1 MNRHVA
7 EHTNMKTRA
16 RRMRAGARSLSSK
29 ALSIVMSAILV
40 VGLSPLTKVST
51 ATAGEGGSSQLPS
64 GTYWYNGDVNF
75 TTIDSSNGFTSSA
88 WNAYRDTGKDGSGNA
103 LGIAGSFHLVAFNT
117 LNSSSHI
124 YGNILANHVYGL
136 QDFGIKPEFLKI
148 YGHSTLSYIQDY
160 QSTCPRFAEQ
170 SYSDQAIVFG
180 GNTST
185 FNLFAKTTN
194 NNQVINYANTK
205 TSGTEVQFPRTVA
218 QDVDTATAPFID
230 MNAVKAE
237 TTQLSS
243 SLAAHKTAGATF
255 DFKDQ
260 NRKTITYTQGKGC
273 AYLTLPL
280 SDLTSNGNPIYIKGL
295 PLDGSAA
302 LVINVDCG
310 GADAPI
316 PDQVWLDAGNG
327 QNAGLGEND
336 ADTGYVL
343 WNFTNAKSVTATGVV
358 SSILAP
364 GATINLKGNSCGTFI
379 GETINVSGETHT
391 RPFHGKFDNDSKPA
405 TTSVSVNKTWLDS
418 KGNAETSVS
427 HNGVQV
433 QLYANN
439 EASGDPVELSVDNSW
454 SHKWDNLPVKDE
466 SGNVIE
472 YKVKELTQVAGYDS
486 TVTGSAAGGFTI
498 VNKHKPEVEISVAK
512 VWDDNDNIDQVRPD
526 SVTARVMRSIEGG
539 APEQVGGL
547 ITLNAANQWQ
557 ARVSGL
563 PTADANG
570 NQYTYTVVEDA
581 VSGYKGTVEGSSSTD
596 ANGNVSYAF
605 TLKNSHAP
613 SVVNLSVAKNWV
625 DGDNQDGAR
634 PEQVSVDVLRSEGS
648 TTTKTIVATLKL
660 SAENNWTE
668 TLDKQPVY
676 GKSGKYAYSISE
688 AKVDG
693 YTGSVETAVDES
705 GNYAFTLTN
714 THAVETT
721 QVGVTKVWDDAE
733 NADGLR
739 PDSVEV
745 ELLADGAATGKTVTL
760 NAENNWTF
768 TWDNLAKKA
777 GGKDIVYT
785 VREANVPEG
794 YASVVTGAV
803 AKENGTFSY
812 TLANKHAQAKASV
825 SVSKEWVDGNDQD
838 GLRPDSVQVQLY
850 RSVDGGEAVAMNGYK
865 ITLNADNSWKGSWT
879 DLPANEDGKQIA
891 YTVKEVDVPAG
902 YTCAISE
909 NAGESG
915 AFSYKLTNTH
925 EVGKT
930 SVKVA
935 KAWDDSNDQDGL
947 RPASVKVQLCADG
960 VAAGGPVEL
969 NAAGEWSYEWTGLDA
984 KKDGK
989 DVEYTVAEIDVP
1001 KGYTCEVSENAGE
1014 KGAFSYQLTNKHETE
1029 NTAVNVQKVWDDA
1042 DNADGLRPASV
1053 RVQLFADGK
1062 VAGQP
1067 VELSTANE
1075 WKHAWGDL
1083 PKLADGKAIKY
1094 TVAEVDVPEGYT
1106 SSVKGNAS
1114 FGFTITNSHTV
1125 KTTAIGVKK
1134 VWDDGNDQDGL
1145 RPAEVTAQL
1154 LANGEVVAE
1163 AKLSAQNAWAH
1174 QWTDL
1179 PTIANGKAIEYTV
1192 AETNIPEGHTSSVMG
1207 SAADGFTL
1215 VNAHTT
1221 ATTSVSAHKE
1231 WKDSAGN
1238 PQSGVHPAVTAQ
1250 LYRTV
1255 AGQTSVMAG
1264 YAATLDEA
1272 HGWAA
1277 SWDNLPAKD
1286 AGRDVE
1292 YSVQEAD
1299 VPAGYTSSVTKA
1311 ADGTYSFT
1319 LTNTAEKRTSV
1330 SVAKVWADGGNAD
1343 NMRPDSVTA
1352 QLYQVDAQGNQVAVP
1367 GKSVELSE
1375 ANNWAFT
1382 WDDLAVSDADGNE
1395 TSYTVQEANVPEG
1408 YTATVSGG
1416 MVDGAYS
1423 FTLTNTHELK
1433 TVDINVSKVWNDQD
1447 DVDNL
1452 RPASVTAQLCYVNA
1466 GGQTVPVEGAENKV
1480 LDESNG
1486 WAAGWTGLTANAD
1499 GKAVKYTVRE
1509 AEVPEGYTSA
1519 VSGIDNGDGTYSFT
1533 MVNTHEV
1540 EEAEFALSGYSV
1552 RSISAP
1558 APEADKVC
1566 YVDPKITKE
1575 MVGRALQSGEF
1586 TFQLIDDQTG
1596 AVIATASNGAYADE
1610 EVGSIDFDR
1619 AAVDQGTGVV
1629 GPDMQPCAIVKTSPG
1644 PYSFTVREVF
1654 AGDAGAGSA
1663 ASKDPTVEYST
1674 EVIKF
1679 FVNIG
1684 PDMKVTE
1691 QYYVKYAS
1699 AQDAANNVA
1708 GTKYDAMGDS
1718 TVHPTITN
1726 HVKPI
1731 QLGLTKVDAA
1741 DAGKTLPGAVYGL
1754 YRASDSGDVL
1764 VAKATSDK
1772 DGRMTFLT
1780 GAGSAE
1786 VISEGVDYWFAEIS
1800 APQGYALSDTPT
1812 QHFHIDRV
1820 GKGAESKYQLVYADG
1835 SKGKLYDAGTVIEFG
1850 DGAKPVTDT
1859 ALEMTVAKVNSA
1871 RTGLAGAKLGV
1882 RLADGTDPIKE
1893 WVSTGAGQVLTG
1905 LKANTPYVLYEAE
1918 APEGFAK
1925 AGDVTFMLD
1934 ERGAVQLIDGAWGE
1948 NILNSYASG
1957 SQLTLVDYTNKEIVE
1972 KKQVQREEGKTSG
1985 KTAGKLS
1992 QTGDQLP
1999 VAPLAVV
2006 AVIALA
2012 AAAIASI
2019 AAAKRRKR

>member
-1 MNRHVA
+1 MNRHAV

-16 RRMRAGARSLSSK
+16 RRMRAGVRSLSSK

-64 GTYWYNGDVNF
+64 GAYWYNGDVNF

-148 YGHSTLSYIQDY
+148 YGHSALSYIQDY

-218 QDVDTATAPFID
+218 QDLDTATAPFID
-230 MNAVKAE
+230 MSAVKAE
-237 TTQLSS
+237 TSQLSS
-243 SLAAHKTAGATF
+243 SLAAHKTAGTTF

-280 SDLTSNGNPIYIKGL
+280 SELTSNGNPIYIKGL

-310 GADAPI
+310 NADAPI

-379 GETINVSGETHT
+379 GENINVSGETHT

-439 EASGDPVELSVDNSW
+439 EASGNPVELSADNSW

-498 VNKHKPEVEISVAK
+498 VNKHKPEVEISIAK

-539 APEQVGGL
+539 TPEQVGDS
-547 ITLNAANQWQ
+547 ITLNAENRWQ
-557 ARVSGL
+557 ASVSGL
-563 PTADANG
+563 PTTDANG
-570 NQYTYTVVEDA
+570 NQYMYTVVEDA

-596 ANGNVSYAF
+596 SNGNVSYMY

-613 SVVNLSVAKNWV
+613 SVVNLSVTKVWDDA
-625 DGDNQDGAR
+625 GNQDGVR
-634 PEQVSVDVLRSEGS
+634 PEQVSVDVLRSEGGS
-648 TTTKTIVATLKL
+648 TTKTIVATLEL
-660 SAENNWTE
+660 SAEKNWTA
-668 TLDKQPVY
+668 TLEKQPVY
-676 GKSGKYAYSISE
+676 GKSGKYTYSISE

-693 YTGSVETAVDES
+693 YTGSVETAVDKS
-705 GNYAFTLTN
+705 GNYAFKLTN
-714 THAVETT
+714 AHAVETT
-721 QVGVTKVWDDAE
+721 QVGVTKVWDDAG

-745 ELLADGAATGKTVTL
+745 ELLADGVATGKTVTL

-794 YASVVTGAV
+794 YTSVVTGGL

-812 TLANKHAQAKASV
+812 TIANKHAQAKTSV

-850 RSVDGGEAVAMNGYK
+850 RSVDGGVAVAMNGYK

-879 DLPANEDGKQIA
+879 DLPANEDGKQIT
-891 YTVKEVDVPAG
+891 YTVKEADVPAG

-947 RPASVKVQLCADG
+947 RPASVKVQLYADG

-969 NAAGEWSYEWTGLDA
+969 NAADEWSYEWTGLDA

-1001 KGYTCEVSENAGE
+1001 KGYTCEASENAGE

-1029 NTAVNVQKVWDDA
+1029 NTAVNVKKVWDDS

-1053 RVQLFADGK
+1053 KVHLLADG
-1062 VAGQP
+1062 VAAGEP
-1067 VELSTANE
+1067 VELSAANE

-1083 PKLADGKAIKY
+1083 PKLANGKAVEY
-1094 TVAEVDVPEGYT
+1094 TVAEVDVPEGYA
-1106 SSVKGNAS
+1106 SVVTGNAS
-1114 FGFTITNSHTV
+1114 FGFTITNTHTV

-1134 VWDDGNDQDGL
+1134 AWNDGNDQDGL

-1154 LANGEVVAE
+1154 LANGQVVAE

-1179 PTIANGKAIEYTV
+1179 PTIADGKAIEYTV
-1192 AETNIPEGHTSSVMG
+1192 AEADVPEGYTSSVMG
-1207 SAADGFTL
+1207 NAADGFTL

-1221 ATTSVSAHKE
+1221 AATSVSVHKE

-1238 PQSGVHPAVTAQ
+1238 QQSGVHPAVTAQ

-1255 AGQTSVMAG
+1255 AGQTSAMAG
-1264 YAATLDEA
+1264 YTATLDEA

-1277 SWDNLPAKD
+1277 SWGNLPVKD
-1286 AGRDVE
+1286 ASRDVE

-1330 SVAKVWADGGNAD
+1330 SVAKVWADGGNTD

-1352 QLYQVDAQGNQVAVP
+1352 QLYLVDAQGNQVAVP

-1395 TSYTVQEANVPEG
+1395 ISYTVQEANVPEG

-1447 DVDNL
+1447 DVDGL
-1452 RPASVTAQLCYVNA
+1452 RSASVTAQLCYVNA
-1466 GGQTVPVEGAENKV
+1466 DGQTVPVEGAEDKV

-1499 GKAVKYTVRE
+1499 GKAVKYTARE

-1533 MVNTHEV
+1533 MVNTHEI

-1619 AAVDQGTGVV
+1619 AAVDEGTGVV

-1684 PDMKVTE
+1684 PDMKVTK

-1699 AQDAANNVA
+1699 AQDAANGAA
-1708 GTKYDAMGDS
+1708 GTSKE
-1718 TVHPTITN
+1718 HPTITN

-1800 APQGYALSDTPT
+1800 APQGYVLSDTPT

-1850 DGAKPVTDT
+1850 DGAKLVTDT

-1972 KKQVQREEGKTSG
+1972 KKQVQREEGKT
-1985 KTAGKLS
+1985 AGKLS
-1992 QTGDQLP
+1992 QTGDQMP
-1999 VAPLAVV
+1999 MAPLAVV

>member
-1 MNRHVA
+1 MNRHAV
-7 EHTNMKTRA
+7 EHTNRKTRA

-29 ALSIVMSAILV
+29 VLSIVMSAILV

-51 ATAGEGGSSQLPS
+51 ATAGEGGSGQLPS

-243 SLAAHKTAGATF
+243 SLAAHETAGATY
-255 DFKDQ
+255 DFTTDQ

-280 SDLTSNGNPIYIKGL
+280 SELTSNGNPIYIKGL

-316 PDQVWLDAGNG
+316 PDQVWLDTGNG

-343 WNFTNAKSVTATGVV
+343 WNFTNAGSVTATGMV

-379 GETINVSGETHT
+379 GENINVSGETHT
-391 RPFHGKFDNDSKPA
+391 RPFHGKFDDGKPA

-418 KGNAETSVS
+418 KGNAETSIS
-427 HNGVQV
+427 HNGVQA
-433 QLYANN
+433 QLYANGK
-439 EASGDPVELSVDNSW
+439 ASGDPVTLGADNSW
-454 SHKWDNLPVKDE
+454 SHQWTDLPVNDE
-466 SGNVIE
+466 SGEAIE
-472 YKVKELTQVAGYDS
+472 YTVKELTQVAGYDS
-486 TVTGSAAGGFTI
+486 TVTGSAAAGFTI
-498 VNKHKPEVEISVAK
+498 VNKHKPEVEICIAK

-526 SVTARVMRSIEGG
+526 SVTARVVRSIEGG
-539 APEQVGGL
+539 TPEQVGDS

-557 ARVSGL
+557 ASVKGL
-563 PTADANG
+563 PTTDANG
-570 NQYTYTVVEDA
+570 NQYMYTVVEDA
-581 VSGYKGTVEGSSSTD
+581 VSGYKGTVEGSSNTD

-613 SVVNLSVAKNWV
+613 SVVNLSVTKVWDDA
-625 DGDNQDGAR
+625 GNQDGVR
-634 PEQVSVDVLRSEGS
+634 PEQVSVDVLRSEGGS
-648 TTTKTIVATLKL
+648 TTKTIVATLKL
-660 SAENNWTE
+660 SAENNWTA
-668 TLDKQPVY
+668 TLEKQPVY
-676 GKSGKYAYSISE
+676 GKSGKYTYSISE

-693 YTGSVETAVDES
+693 YTGSVETAVDKS
-705 GNYAFTLTN
+705 GNYAFKLTN

-721 QVGVTKVWDDAE
+721 QVGVTKVWDDAD

-739 PDSVEV
+739 PDSVKV

-760 NAENNWTF
+760 NAGNNWTH

-777 GGKDIVYT
+777 GGKDVAYT
-785 VREANVPEG
+785 VREAEVPEG
-794 YASVVTGAV
+794 YTSVMTG
-803 AKENGTFSY
+803 G
-812 TLANKHAQAKASV
+812 
-825 SVSKEWVDGNDQD
+825 
-838 GLRPDSVQVQLY
+838 
-850 RSVDGGEAVAMNGYK
+850 M
-865 ITLNADNSWKGSWT
+865 
-879 DLPANEDGKQIA
+879 
-891 YTVKEVDVPAG
+891 VK
-902 YTCAISE
+902 
-909 NAGESG
+909 NNG
-915 AFSYKLTNTH
+915 AFSYT
-925 EVGKT
+925 
-930 SVKVA
+930 
-935 KAWDDSNDQDGL
+935 
-947 RPASVKVQLCADG
+947 
-960 VAAGGPVEL
+960 
-969 NAAGEWSYEWTGLDA
+969 
-984 KKDGK
+984 
-989 DVEYTVAEIDVP
+989 
-1001 KGYTCEVSENAGE
+1001 
-1014 KGAFSYQLTNKHETE
+1014 LTNKHEIE
-1029 NTAVNVQKVWDDA
+1029 STALNVKKVWDDA

-1053 RVQLFADGK
+1053 KVQLLADGK
-1062 VAGQP
+1062 AAGQP
-1067 VELSTANE
+1067 VELSAANE

-1083 PKLADGKAIKY
+1083 PKLADGKTIKY
-1094 TVAEVDVPEGYT
+1094 TVAEVDVPEGYA
-1106 SSVKGNAS
+1106 SVVTGNAS
-1114 FGFTITNSHTV
+1114 FGFTITNTHAV
-1125 KTTAIGVKK
+1125 KTTAVGVKK
-1134 VWDDGNDQDGL
+1134 IWNDGNDQDGL

-1179 PTIANGKAIEYTV
+1179 PIFANGKAIEYTV
-1192 AETNIPEGHTSSVMG
+1192 AEADVPEGYTSSVMG

-1221 ATTSVSAHKE
+1221 ATTSVSVHKE

-1255 AGQTSVMAG
+1255 AGQASAMAG
-1264 YAATLDEA
+1264 YTATLDET

-1299 VPAGYTSSVTKA
+1299 VPAGYTSGVTKA

-1352 QLYQVDAQGNQVAVP
+1352 QLYLVDAQGNQVAVP

-1395 TSYTVQEANVPEG
+1395 VSYTVQEANVPEG
-1408 YTATVSGG
+1408 YTAAISGG
-1416 MVDGAYS
+1416 MVEGAYS

-1447 DVDNL
+1447 DVDGL

-1466 GGQTVPVEGAENKV
+1466 DGQTVPVEGAEDKV
-1480 LDESNG
+1480 LDESSG

-1519 VSGIDNGDGTYSFT
+1519 VSGIDNSDGTYSFT
-1533 MVNTHEV
+1533 MINTHEI

-1586 TFQLIDDQTG
+1586 TFQLIDKATG
-1596 AVIATASNGAYADE
+1596 AVVSQAANDALGM
-1610 EVGSIDFDR
+1610 IDFD
-1619 AAVDQGTGVV
+1619 AANNQAAPGMEPSCLRFTNTGT
-1629 GPDMQPCAIVKTSPG
+1629 
-1644 PYSFTVREVF
+1644 FTYMVQELP
-1654 AGDAGAGSA
+1654 GSA
-1663 ASKDPTVEYST
+1663 DPTVEYST
-1674 EVIKF
+1674 ERIE
-1679 FVNIG
+1679 FVVTVDEVDG
-1684 PDMKVTE
+1684 ALKATDMH
-1691 QYYVKYAS
+1691 YVRYK
-1699 AQDAANNVA
+1699 DKDDTV
-1708 GTKYDAMGDS
+1708 GTSIDAMGDS
-1718 TVHPTITN
+1718 VVHPTITN

-1741 DAGKTLPGAVYGL
+1741 DAGKALPGAVYGL

-1772 DGRMTFLT
+1772 GGRMTFLT

-1918 APEGFAK
+1918 VPEGFAK

-1972 KKQVQREEGKTSG
+1972 KKQVQREEGKTAG

-1992 QTGDQLP
+1992 QTGDQMP
-1999 VAPLAVV
+1999 MAPLAVV
-2006 AVIALA
+2006 AVLALA
-2012 AAAIASI
+2012 AAAIAGI

>member
-1 MNRHVA
+1 MNRHAV
-7 EHTNMKTRA
+7 EHTNRKTRA

-29 ALSIVMSAILV
+29 VLSIVMSAILV

-51 ATAGEGGSSQLPS
+51 ATAGEGGSGQLPS

-243 SLAAHKTAGATF
+243 SLAAHETAGATY
-255 DFKDQ
+255 DFTTDQ

-280 SDLTSNGNPIYIKGL
+280 SELTSNGNPIYIKGL

-310 GADAPI
+310 NADAPI

-379 GETINVSGETHT
+379 GENINVSGETHT
-391 RPFHGKFDNDSKPA
+391 RPFHGKFDDGKPA

-418 KGNAETSVS
+418 KGNAETSIS
-427 HNGVQV
+427 HNGVQA
-433 QLYANN
+433 QLYANG
-439 EASGDPVELSVDNSW
+439 EASGDPVTLDAGNSW
-454 SHKWDNLPVKDE
+454 SHQWTDLPVNDE
-466 SGNVIE
+466 SGKAIE
-472 YKVKELTQVAGYDS
+472 YTVKELTQVAGYDS
-486 TVTGSAAGGFTI
+486 AVTGSAAGGFAI
-498 VNKHKPEVEISVAK
+498 VNQHKPEVEISIAK

-539 APEQVGGL
+539 ASEQVGGP

-563 PTADANG
+563 PTTDANG

-581 VSGYKGTVEGSSSTD
+581 VSGYKGTVEGSSSKD
-596 ANGNVSYAF
+596 ANGNVSYTY

-613 SVVNLSVAKNWV
+613 SVVNLSVSKVWDDA
-625 DGDNQDGAR
+625 GNQDGVR

-648 TTTKTIVATLKL
+648 TTTKTIVKTLKL

-668 TLDKQPVY
+668 TLEKQPVY
-676 GKSGKYAYSISE
+676 GKSGKYTYSISE

-693 YTGSVETAVDES
+693 YTGSVKTAVNES

-739 PDSVEV
+739 PDSVKV

-760 NAENNWTF
+760 NAGNNWTH

-777 GGKDIVYT
+777 GGKDVAYT
-785 VREANVPEG
+785 VREAEVPEG
-794 YASVVTGAV
+794 YTSVMTGGMV
-803 AKENGTFSY
+803 KNNGAFSY
-812 TLANKHAQAKASV
+812 TLTNKHAQAKTSV

-850 RSVDGGEAVAMNGYK
+850 RSVDGGVAVAMNGYK

-891 YTVKEVDVPAG
+891 YTVKEADVPEG

-947 RPASVKVQLCADG
+947 RPASVKVQLYADG
-960 VAAGGPVEL
+960 VAAGGLVEL
-969 NAAGEWSYEWTGLDA
+969 NAADEWSYEWTGLDA

-1029 NTAVNVQKVWDDA
+1029 NTAVNVQKVWDDV
-1042 DNADGLRPASV
+1042 DNADGLRPASM

-1083 PKLADGKAIKY
+1083 PKLANGKAVEY
-1094 TVAEVDVPEGYT
+1094 TVAEVDVPEGYA
-1106 SSVKGNAS
+1106 SVVTGNAS
-1114 FGFTITNSHTV
+1114 FGFTITNKHTV

-1192 AETNIPEGHTSSVMG
+1192 AETNIPEGYTSSVMG

-1255 AGQTSVMAG
+1255 AGQTSAMAG
-1264 YAATLDEA
+1264 YTATLDEA

-1319 LTNTAEKRTSV
+1319 LTNAAEKRTSV

-1343 NMRPDSVTA
+1343 SMRPDSVTA
-1352 QLYQVDAQGNQVAVP
+1352 QLYLVDAQGNQVAVP

-1382 WDDLAVSDADGNE
+1382 WDDLAVRDADGSE
-1395 TSYTVQEANVPEG
+1395 ISYTVQEANVPEG
-1408 YTATVSGG
+1408 YKATVSGG

-1447 DVDNL
+1447 DIDGL

-1466 GGQTVPVEGAENKV
+1466 DGQTVPVEGAENKV

-1684 PDMKVTE
+1684 SDMKVTE

-1708 GTKYDAMGDS
+1708 GTKYDTMGDS
-1718 TVHPTITN
+1718 VVHPAITN

-1764 VAKATSDK
+1764 VSKATSDK
-1772 DGRMTFLT
+1772 DGHMTFLT

-1800 APQGYALSDTPT
+1800 APQGYAFSDTPT
-1812 QHFHIDRV
+1812 QSFRINRV
-1820 GKGAESKYQLVYADG
+1820 GTGAESKYQLTYDDK
-1835 SKGKLYDAGTVIEFG
+1835 SKGKFYDAGTVIEFG

-1859 ALEMTVAKVNSA
+1859 ALEITVAKVNSA
-1871 RTGLAGAKLGV
+1871 CTGLAGAKLGV

-1893 WVSTGAGQVLTG
+1893 WASTGAGQVLTG

-1948 NILNSYASG
+1948 NVLNSYASG

-1972 KKQVQREEGKTSG
+1972 KKQVQREEG

>member
-1 MNRHVA
+1 MNRYAV
-7 EHTNMKTRA
+7 EHTNRKTRA

-29 ALSIVMSAILV
+29 VLSIVMSAILV

-51 ATAGEGGSSQLPS
+51 ATAGEGGSGQLPS

-103 LGIAGSFHLVAFNT
+103 LGIAGSFHLVAFDT

-243 SLAAHKTAGATF
+243 SLAAHETAGATY
-255 DFKDQ
+255 DFTTDQ

-280 SDLTSNGNPIYIKGL
+280 SELTSNGNPIYIKGL

-316 PDQVWLDAGNG
+316 PDQVWLDAGSG

-343 WNFTNAKSVTATGVV
+343 WNFTNAKSVTATGMV

-379 GETINVSGETHT
+379 GENINVSGETHT
-391 RPFHGKFDNDSKPA
+391 RPFHGKFDDGKPA

-418 KGNAETSVS
+418 KGNAETSIS
-427 HNGVQV
+427 HNGVQA
-433 QLYANN
+433 QLYANG
-439 EASGDPVELSVDNSW
+439 EASGDPVTLDAGNSW
-454 SHKWDNLPVKDE
+454 SHQWTDLPVNDE
-466 SGNVIE
+466 SGKAIE
-472 YKVKELTQVAGYDS
+472 YTVKELTQVAGYDS
-486 TVTGSAAGGFTI
+486 TVTGSAAAGFTI
-498 VNKHKPEVEISVAK
+498 VNKHKPEVEISIAK

-539 APEQVGGL
+539 TPEQVGDS
-547 ITLNAANQWQ
+547 ITLNAANRWQ
-557 ARVSGL
+557 ASVKGL
-563 PTADANG
+563 PTTDANG
-570 NQYTYTVVEDA
+570 NQYMYTVVEDA
-581 VSGYKGTVEGSSSTD
+581 VSGYKGTVEGSSNTD

-613 SVVNLSVAKNWV
+613 SVVNLSVTKVWDDA
-625 DGDNQDGAR
+625 GNQDGVR
-634 PEQVSVDVLRSEGS
+634 PEQVSVDVLRSEGGS
-648 TTTKTIVATLKL
+648 TTKTIVATLKL
-660 SAENNWTE
+660 SAENNWTA
-668 TLDKQPVY
+668 TLEKQPVY
-676 GKSGKYAYSISE
+676 GKSGKYTYSISE

-693 YTGSVETAVDES
+693 YTGSVETAVDKS
-705 GNYAFTLTN
+705 GDYAFKLTN

-721 QVGVTKVWDDAE
+721 QVGVTKVWDDAD

-739 PDSVEV
+739 PDSVKV
-745 ELLADGAATGKTVTL
+745 ELLADGAATGETVTL
-760 NAENNWTF
+760 NAGNNWTH

-777 GGKDIVYT
+777 GGKDVAYT
-785 VREANVPEG
+785 VREAEVPEG
-794 YASVVTGAV
+794 YTSVMTG
-803 AKENGTFSY
+803 G
-812 TLANKHAQAKASV
+812 
-825 SVSKEWVDGNDQD
+825 
-838 GLRPDSVQVQLY
+838 
-850 RSVDGGEAVAMNGYK
+850 M
-865 ITLNADNSWKGSWT
+865 
-879 DLPANEDGKQIA
+879 
-891 YTVKEVDVPAG
+891 VK
-902 YTCAISE
+902 
-909 NAGESG
+909 NNG
-915 AFSYKLTNTH
+915 AFSYT
-925 EVGKT
+925 
-930 SVKVA
+930 
-935 KAWDDSNDQDGL
+935 
-947 RPASVKVQLCADG
+947 
-960 VAAGGPVEL
+960 
-969 NAAGEWSYEWTGLDA
+969 
-984 KKDGK
+984 
-989 DVEYTVAEIDVP
+989 
-1001 KGYTCEVSENAGE
+1001 
-1014 KGAFSYQLTNKHETE
+1014 LTNKHEIE
-1029 NTAVNVQKVWDDA
+1029 STALNVKKVWDDA

-1053 RVQLFADGK
+1053 KVQLLADGK
-1062 VAGQP
+1062 AAGQP
-1067 VELSTANE
+1067 VELSAANE

-1083 PKLADGKAIKY
+1083 PKLADGKTIKY
-1094 TVAEVDVPEGYT
+1094 TVAEVDVPEGYA
-1106 SSVKGNAS
+1106 SVVTGNAS
-1114 FGFTITNSHTV
+1114 FGFTITNTHAV
-1125 KTTAIGVKK
+1125 KTTAVGVKK
-1134 VWDDGNDQDGL
+1134 IWNDGNDQDGL

-1179 PTIANGKAIEYTV
+1179 PIFANGKAIEYTV
-1192 AETNIPEGHTSSVMG
+1192 AEADVPEGYTSSVMG

-1221 ATTSVSAHKE
+1221 ATTSVSVHKE

-1255 AGQTSVMAG
+1255 AGQASAMAG
-1264 YAATLDEA
+1264 YTATLDET

-1299 VPAGYTSSVTKA
+1299 VPAGYTSGVTKA

-1352 QLYQVDAQGNQVAVP
+1352 QLYLVDAQGNQVAVP

-1395 TSYTVQEANVPEG
+1395 VSYTVQEANVPEG
-1408 YTATVSGG
+1408 YTAAVSGG
-1416 MVDGAYS
+1416 MVEGAYS

-1447 DVDNL
+1447 DVDGL

-1466 GGQTVPVEGAENKV
+1466 DGQTVPVEGAEDKV
-1480 LDESNG
+1480 LDESSG

-1533 MVNTHEV
+1533 MINTHEI

-1586 TFQLIDDQTG
+1586 TFQLIDKATG
-1596 AVIATASNGAYADE
+1596 AVVSQAASDALGM
-1610 EVGSIDFDR
+1610 IDFD
-1619 AAVDQGTGVV
+1619 AANNQAAPGMEPSCLRFTNTGT
-1629 GPDMQPCAIVKTSPG
+1629 
-1644 PYSFTVREVF
+1644 FTYMVQELP
-1654 AGDAGAGSA
+1654 GSA
-1663 ASKDPTVEYST
+1663 DPTVEYST
-1674 EVIKF
+1674 ERIE
-1679 FVNIG
+1679 FVVTVDEVDG
-1684 PDMKVTE
+1684 ALKATDMH
-1691 QYYVKYAS
+1691 YVRYK
-1699 AQDAANNVA
+1699 DKDDTV
-1708 GTKYDAMGDS
+1708 GTSIDAMGDS
-1718 TVHPTITN
+1718 VVHPTITN

-1741 DAGKTLPGAVYGL
+1741 DAGKALPGAVYGL

-1800 APQGYALSDTPT
+1800 APRGYALSDTPT

-1918 APEGFAK
+1918 VPEGFAK
-1925 AGDVTFMLD
+1925 AGDVTFILD
-1934 ERGAVQLIDGAWGE
+1934 ERGAVQFIDGAWGE

-1972 KKQVQREEGKTSG
+1972 KKQVQREEGKTAG

-1992 QTGDQLP
+1992 QTGDQMP
-1999 VAPLAVV
+1999 MAPLAVV
-2006 AVIALA
+2006 AVLALA
-2012 AAAIASI
+2012 AAAIAGI

>member
-1 MNRHVA
+1 MNRHAV
-7 EHTNMKTRA
+7 EHTNRKTRA

-29 ALSIVMSAILV
+29 MLSIVMSAILV

-51 ATAGEGGSSQLPS
+51 AIAGEGGSDQLPS

-103 LGIAGSFHLVAFNT
+103 LGIAGSFHLVAFDT

-243 SLAAHKTAGATF
+243 SLAAHETAGATY
-255 DFKDQ
+255 DFTTDQ

-280 SDLTSNGNPIYIKGL
+280 SELTSNGNPIYIKGL

-316 PDQVWLDAGNG
+316 PDQVWLDAGSG

-343 WNFTNAKSVTATGVV
+343 WNFTNAKSVTATGMV

-364 GATINLKGNSCGTFI
+364 SATINLKGNSCGTFI
-379 GETINVSGETHT
+379 GENVNVSGETHT
-391 RPFHGKFDNDSKPA
+391 RPFHGKFDDGKPA

-418 KGNAETSVS
+418 KGNAETSIS
-427 HNGVQV
+427 HNGVQA
-433 QLYANN
+433 QLYANGK
-439 EASGDPVELSVDNSW
+439 ASGDPVTLGADNSW
-454 SHKWDNLPVKDE
+454 SHQWTDLPVNDE
-466 SGNVIE
+466 SGEAIE
-472 YKVKELTQVAGYDS
+472 YTVKELTQVAGYDS
-486 TVTGSAAGGFTI
+486 TVTGSAAAGFTI
-498 VNKHKPEVEISVAK
+498 VNKHKPEVEISIAK

-539 APEQVGGL
+539 TPEQVGDS
-547 ITLNAANQWQ
+547 ITLNAANRWQ
-557 ARVSGL
+557 ASVKGL
-563 PTADANG
+563 PTTDANG
-570 NQYTYTVVEDA
+570 NQYMYTVVEDA
-581 VSGYKGTVEGSSSTD
+581 VSGYKGTVEGSSNTD

-613 SVVNLSVAKNWV
+613 SVVNLSVTKVWDDA
-625 DGDNQDGAR
+625 GNQDGVR
-634 PEQVSVDVLRSEGS
+634 PEQVSVDVLRSEGGS
-648 TTTKTIVATLKL
+648 TTKTIVATLKL
-660 SAENNWTE
+660 SAENNWTA
-668 TLDKQPVY
+668 TLEKQPVY
-676 GKSGKYAYSISE
+676 GKSGKYTYSISE

-693 YTGSVETAVDES
+693 YTGSVETAVDKS
-705 GNYAFTLTN
+705 GDYAFKLTN

-721 QVGVTKVWDDAE
+721 QVGVTKVWDDAD

-739 PDSVEV
+739 PDSVKV

-760 NAENNWTF
+760 NAGNNWTH

-777 GGKDIVYT
+777 GGKDVAYT
-785 VREANVPEG
+785 VREAEVPEG
-794 YASVVTGAV
+794 YTSVMTG
-803 AKENGTFSY
+803 G
-812 TLANKHAQAKASV
+812 
-825 SVSKEWVDGNDQD
+825 
-838 GLRPDSVQVQLY
+838 
-850 RSVDGGEAVAMNGYK
+850 M
-865 ITLNADNSWKGSWT
+865 
-879 DLPANEDGKQIA
+879 
-891 YTVKEVDVPAG
+891 VK
-902 YTCAISE
+902 
-909 NAGESG
+909 NNG
-915 AFSYKLTNTH
+915 AFSYT
-925 EVGKT
+925 
-930 SVKVA
+930 
-935 KAWDDSNDQDGL
+935 
-947 RPASVKVQLCADG
+947 
-960 VAAGGPVEL
+960 
-969 NAAGEWSYEWTGLDA
+969 
-984 KKDGK
+984 
-989 DVEYTVAEIDVP
+989 
-1001 KGYTCEVSENAGE
+1001 
-1014 KGAFSYQLTNKHETE
+1014 LTNKHEIE
-1029 NTAVNVQKVWDDA
+1029 STALNVKKVWDDA

-1053 RVQLFADGK
+1053 KVQLLADGK
-1062 VAGQP
+1062 AAGQP
-1067 VELSTANE
+1067 VELSAANE

-1083 PKLADGKAIKY
+1083 PKLADGKTIKY
-1094 TVAEVDVPEGYT
+1094 TVAEVDVPEGYA
-1106 SSVKGNAS
+1106 SVVTGNAS
-1114 FGFTITNSHTV
+1114 FGFTITNTHAV
-1125 KTTAIGVKK
+1125 KTTAVGVKK
-1134 VWDDGNDQDGL
+1134 IWNDGNDQDGL

-1179 PTIANGKAIEYTV
+1179 PIFANGKAIEYTV
-1192 AETNIPEGHTSSVMG
+1192 AEADVPEGYTSSVMG

-1221 ATTSVSAHKE
+1221 ATTSVSVHKE

-1255 AGQTSVMAG
+1255 AGQASAMAG
-1264 YAATLDEA
+1264 YTATLDET

-1299 VPAGYTSSVTKA
+1299 VPAGYTSGVTKA

-1352 QLYQVDAQGNQVAVP
+1352 QLYLVDAQGNQVAVP

-1395 TSYTVQEANVPEG
+1395 VSYTVQEANVPEG
-1408 YTATVSGG
+1408 YTAAVSGG
-1416 MVDGAYS
+1416 MVEGAYS

-1447 DVDNL
+1447 DVDGL

-1466 GGQTVPVEGAENKV
+1466 DGQTVPVEGAEDKV
-1480 LDESNG
+1480 LDESSG

-1533 MVNTHEV
+1533 MINTHEI

-1586 TFQLIDDQTG
+1586 TFQLIDKATG
-1596 AVIATASNGAYADE
+1596 AVVSQAANDALGM
-1610 EVGSIDFDR
+1610 IDFD
-1619 AAVDQGTGVV
+1619 AANNQAAPGMEPSCLRFTNTGT
-1629 GPDMQPCAIVKTSPG
+1629 
-1644 PYSFTVREVF
+1644 FTYMVQELP
-1654 AGDAGAGSA
+1654 GSA
-1663 ASKDPTVEYST
+1663 DPTVEYST
-1674 EVIKF
+1674 ERIE
-1679 FVNIG
+1679 FVVTVDEVDG
-1684 PDMKVTE
+1684 ALKATDMH
-1691 QYYVKYAS
+1691 YVRYK
-1699 AQDAANNVA
+1699 DKDDTV
-1708 GTKYDAMGDS
+1708 GTSIDAMGDS
-1718 TVHPTITN
+1718 VVHPTITN

-1741 DAGKTLPGAVYGL
+1741 DAGKALPGAVYGL

-1918 APEGFAK
+1918 VPEGFAK

-1972 KKQVQREEGKTSG
+1972 KKQVQREEGKTAG

-1992 QTGDQLP
+1992 QTGDQMP
-1999 VAPLAVV
+1999 MAPLAVV
-2006 AVIALA
+2006 AVLALA
-2012 AAAIASI
+2012 AAAIAGI

>member
-1 MNRHVA
+1 MNRHAV
-7 EHTNMKTRA
+7 EHTNRKTRA

-29 ALSIVMSAILV
+29 MLSIVMSAILV

-51 ATAGEGGSSQLPS
+51 AIAGEGGSDQLPS

-103 LGIAGSFHLVAFNT
+103 LGIAGSFHLVAFDT

-243 SLAAHKTAGATF
+243 SLAAHETAGATY
-255 DFKDQ
+255 DFTTDQ

-280 SDLTSNGNPIYIKGL
+280 SELTSNGNPIYIKGL

-316 PDQVWLDAGNG
+316 PDQVWLDAGSG

-343 WNFTNAKSVTATGVV
+343 WNFTNAKSVTATGMV

-364 GATINLKGNSCGTFI
+364 SATINLKGNSCGTFI
-379 GETINVSGETHT
+379 GENVNVSGETHT
-391 RPFHGKFDNDSKPA
+391 RPFHGKFDDGKPA

-418 KGNAETSVS
+418 KGNAETSIS
-427 HNGVQV
+427 HNGVQA
-433 QLYANN
+433 QLYANGK
-439 EASGDPVELSVDNSW
+439 ASGDPVTLGADNSW
-454 SHKWDNLPVKDE
+454 SHQWTDLPVNDE
-466 SGNVIE
+466 SGEAIE
-472 YKVKELTQVAGYDS
+472 YTVKELTQVAGYDS
-486 TVTGSAAGGFTI
+486 TVTGSAAAGFTI
-498 VNKHKPEVEISVAK
+498 VNKHKPEVEISIAK

-539 APEQVGGL
+539 TPEQVGDS
-547 ITLNAANQWQ
+547 ITLNAVNQWQ
-557 ARVSGL
+557 ASVKGL
-563 PTADANG
+563 PTTDANG
-570 NQYTYTVVEDA
+570 NQYMYTVVEDA
-581 VSGYKGTVEGSSSTD
+581 VSGYKGTVEGSSNTD

-613 SVVNLSVAKNWV
+613 SVVNLSVTKVWDDA
-625 DGDNQDGAR
+625 GNQDGVR
-634 PEQVSVDVLRSEGS
+634 PEQVSVDVLRSEGGS
-648 TTTKTIVATLKL
+648 TTKTIVATLKL
-660 SAENNWTE
+660 SAENNWTA
-668 TLDKQPVY
+668 TLEKQPVY
-676 GKSGKYAYSISE
+676 GKIGKYTYSISE

-693 YTGSVETAVDES
+693 YTGSVETAVDKS
-705 GNYAFTLTN
+705 GDYAFKLTN

-721 QVGVTKVWDDAE
+721 QVGVTKVWDDAD

-739 PDSVEV
+739 PDSVKV

-760 NAENNWTF
+760 NAGNNWTH

-777 GGKDIVYT
+777 GGKDVAYT
-785 VREANVPEG
+785 VREAEVPEG
-794 YASVVTGAV
+794 YTSVMTG
-803 AKENGTFSY
+803 G
-812 TLANKHAQAKASV
+812 
-825 SVSKEWVDGNDQD
+825 
-838 GLRPDSVQVQLY
+838 
-850 RSVDGGEAVAMNGYK
+850 M
-865 ITLNADNSWKGSWT
+865 
-879 DLPANEDGKQIA
+879 
-891 YTVKEVDVPAG
+891 VK
-902 YTCAISE
+902 
-909 NAGESG
+909 NNG
-915 AFSYKLTNTH
+915 AFSYT
-925 EVGKT
+925 
-930 SVKVA
+930 
-935 KAWDDSNDQDGL
+935 
-947 RPASVKVQLCADG
+947 
-960 VAAGGPVEL
+960 
-969 NAAGEWSYEWTGLDA
+969 
-984 KKDGK
+984 
-989 DVEYTVAEIDVP
+989 
-1001 KGYTCEVSENAGE
+1001 
-1014 KGAFSYQLTNKHETE
+1014 LTNKHEIE
-1029 NTAVNVQKVWDDA
+1029 STALNVKKVWDDA

-1053 RVQLFADGK
+1053 KVQLLADGK
-1062 VAGQP
+1062 AAGQP
-1067 VELSTANE
+1067 VELSAANE

-1083 PKLADGKAIKY
+1083 PKLADGKTIKY
-1094 TVAEVDVPEGYT
+1094 TVAEVDVPEGYA
-1106 SSVKGNAS
+1106 SVVTGNAS
-1114 FGFTITNSHTV
+1114 FGFTITNTHAV
-1125 KTTAIGVKK
+1125 KTTAVGVKK
-1134 VWDDGNDQDGL
+1134 IWNDGNDQDGL

-1179 PTIANGKAIEYTV
+1179 PIFANGKAIEYTV
-1192 AETNIPEGHTSSVMG
+1192 AEADVPEGYTSSVMG

-1221 ATTSVSAHKE
+1221 ATTSVSVHKE

-1255 AGQTSVMAG
+1255 AGQASAMAG
-1264 YAATLDEA
+1264 YTATLDET

-1299 VPAGYTSSVTKA
+1299 VPAGYTSGVTKA

-1352 QLYQVDAQGNQVAVP
+1352 QLYLVDAQGNQVAVP

-1395 TSYTVQEANVPEG
+1395 VSYTVQEANVPEG
-1408 YTATVSGG
+1408 YTAAVSGG
-1416 MVDGAYS
+1416 MVEGAYS

-1447 DVDNL
+1447 DVDGL

-1466 GGQTVPVEGAENKV
+1466 DGQTVPVEGAEDKV
-1480 LDESNG
+1480 LDESSG

-1499 GKAVKYTVRE
+1499 GKAVKYIVRE

-1533 MVNTHEV
+1533 MINTHEI

-1586 TFQLIDDQTG
+1586 TFQLIDKATG
-1596 AVIATASNGAYADE
+1596 AVVSQAANDALGM
-1610 EVGSIDFDR
+1610 IDFD
-1619 AAVDQGTGVV
+1619 AANNQAAPGMEPSCLRFTNTGT
-1629 GPDMQPCAIVKTSPG
+1629 
-1644 PYSFTVREVF
+1644 FTYMVQELP
-1654 AGDAGAGSA
+1654 GSA
-1663 ASKDPTVEYST
+1663 DPTVEYST
-1674 EVIKF
+1674 ERIE
-1679 FVNIG
+1679 FVVTVDEVDG
-1684 PDMKVTE
+1684 ALKATDMH
-1691 QYYVKYAS
+1691 YVRYK
-1699 AQDAANNVA
+1699 DKDDTV
-1708 GTKYDAMGDS
+1708 GTSIDAMGDS
-1718 TVHPTITN
+1718 VVHPTITN

-1741 DAGKTLPGAVYGL
+1741 DAGKALPGAVYGL

-1918 APEGFAK
+1918 VPEGFAK

-1972 KKQVQREEGKTSG
+1972 KKQVQREEGKTAG

-1992 QTGDQLP
+1992 QTGDQMP
-1999 VAPLAVV
+1999 MAPLAVV
-2006 AVIALA
+2006 AVLALA
-2012 AAAIASI
+2012 AAAIAGI

>member
-1 MNRHVA
+1 MNRHAV
-7 EHTNMKTRA
+7 EHTNMKARA

-40 VGLSPLTKVST
+40 VGLSPLMKAS
-51 ATAGEGGSSQLPS
+51 AAIAGEGGSDQLS
-64 GTYWYNGDVNF
+64 TGTYWNNGDVSF
-75 TTIDSSNGFTSSA
+75 IAIDSSNGFTSSA

-103 LGIAGSFHLVAFNT
+103 LGIAGSFHLVAFDT
-117 LNSSSHI
+117 LTSSSHI

-136 QDFGIKPEFLKI
+136 QDFGIKSDFYQI

-160 QSTCPRFAEQ
+160 QSTCPRFADQ
-170 SYSDQAIVFG
+170 SYSNQAIVFG
-180 GNTST
+180 GNTSS
-185 FNLFAKTTN
+185 FNLFAKNTN
-194 NNQVINYANTK
+194 GNQVINYANK
-205 TSGTEVQFPRTVA
+205 NTSGTEVQFPRTVA
-218 QDVDTATAPFID
+218 QDLDTANAPFID

-237 TTQLSS
+237 TSQLSN
-243 SLAAHKTAGATF
+243 SLAAHETAGATY
-255 DFKDQ
+255 DFADQ
-260 NRKTITYTQGKGC
+260 NSKSITYTQGKGC

-302 LVINVDCG
+302 LVINVDCK

-316 PDQVWLDAGNG
+316 PDQVWLKTGDG

-343 WNFTNAKSVTATGVV
+343 WNFTNANGKTVSAKGMV

-364 GATINLKGNSCGTFI
+364 GATINLTGNSCGTFI
-379 GETINVSGETHT
+379 GENINVSGETHT
-391 RPFHGKFDNDSKPA
+391 RPFHGKFDDSKPA

-427 HNGVQV
+427 HDGVQV
-433 QLYANN
+433 QLYANGK
-439 EASGDPVELSVDNSW
+439 ASGDPVTLSADNSW
-454 SHKWDNLPVKDE
+454 SHKWANLPVNDE
-466 SGNVIE
+466 SGNAID
-472 YKVKELTQVAGYDS
+472 YTVKELTQVAGYDS
-486 TVTGSAAGGFTI
+486 TVTGSAAAGFTI
-498 VNKHKPEVEISVAK
+498 VNQHKPEVEISIAK
-512 VWDDNDNIDQVRPD
+512 VWDDNDNIDQVRP
-526 SVTARVMRSIEGG
+526 SAVTARVMRSVEGG
-539 APEQVGGL
+539 ASEQVDS
-547 ITLNAANQWQ
+547 ITLNADNQWK
-557 ARVSGL
+557 ASVKGL
-563 PTADANG
+563 PTTDANG

-581 VSGYKGTVEGSSSTD
+581 VSGYKGTVESSSSKD

-613 SVVNLSVAKNWV
+613 SVVNLSVAKAWQDV
-625 DGDNQDGAR
+625 DDQDGVR
-634 PEQVSVDVLRSEGS
+634 PGQVSVDVLRSEGGS
-648 TTTKTIVATLKL
+648 AAKTIVATLKL
-660 SAENNWTE
+660 SAENNWTA

-676 GKSGKYAYSISE
+676 GKSGKYTYSISE

-705 GNYAFTLTN
+705 GNYVFTLTN

-721 QVGVTKVWDDAE
+721 QVGVTKVWDDAD

-739 PDSVEV
+739 PGSVEV
-745 ELLADGAATGKTVTL
+745 ELFADGAATGKTVTL
-760 NAENNWTF
+760 DAANNWTF

-777 GGKDIVYT
+777 GGKDITYT

-794 YASVVTGAV
+794 YTPLVTGGMV
-803 AKENGTFSY
+803 RGNGTFSY
-812 TLANKHAQAKASV
+812 TLTNKHETESA
-825 SVSKEWVDGNDQD
+825 
-838 GLRPDSVQVQLY
+838 
-850 RSVDGGEAVAMNGYK
+850 AVN
-865 ITLNADNSWKGSWT
+865 
-879 DLPANEDGKQIA
+879 
-891 YTVKEVDVPAG
+891 VK
-902 YTCAISE
+902 
-909 NAGESG
+909 
-915 AFSYKLTNTH
+915 
-925 EVGKT
+925 
-930 SVKVA
+930 KV
-935 KAWDDSNDQDGL
+935 WDDSNNADGM
-947 RPASVKVQLCADG
+947 RPASVEVQLLADG
-960 VAAGGPVEL
+960 VAAGDPVEL
-969 NAAGEWSYEWTGLDA
+969 NA
-984 KKDGK
+984 
-989 DVEYTVAEIDVP
+989 
-1001 KGYTCEVSENAGE
+1001 
-1014 KGAFSYQLTNKHETE
+1014 
-1029 NTAVNVQKVWDDA
+1029 
-1042 DNADGLRPASV
+1042 
-1053 RVQLFADGK
+1053 
-1062 VAGQP
+1062 
-1067 VELSTANE
+1067 ANE

-1094 TVAEVDVPEGYT
+1094 TVAEVGVPEGYT
-1106 SSVKGNAS
+1106 SVVTGNGS
-1114 FGFTITNSHTV
+1114 FGFTITNTHAV

-1134 VWDDGNDQDGL
+1134 VWNDGNDQDGL

-1154 LANGEVVAE
+1154 LANGQVVAE

-1179 PTIANGKAIEYTV
+1179 PTIADGKAIEYTV
-1192 AETNIPEGHTSSVMG
+1192 AEADVPEGYTSSLMG
-1207 SAADGFTL
+1207 SAAEGFTL

-1221 ATTSVSAHKE
+1221 ATTSVSVHKE

-1255 AGQTSVMAG
+1255 AGQTSAMAG
-1264 YAATLDEA
+1264 YTATLDEA
-1272 HGWAA
+1272 HGWTA

-1292 YSVQEAD
+1292 YSVQEVD

-1311 ADGTYSFT
+1311 ADGSYSFT

-1352 QLYQVDAQGNQVAVP
+1352 QLYLVDAQGNQVAVP
-1367 GKSVELSE
+1367 GKSVELSQ

-1382 WDDLAVSDADGNE
+1382 WNDLAVSDADGNE
-1395 TSYTVQEANVPEG
+1395 ISYTVQEANVPEG

-1416 MVDGAYS
+1416 MVDGVYS
-1423 FTLTNTHELK
+1423 FTLTNAHELK
-1433 TVDINVSKVWNDQD
+1433 TVDINVSKVWSDED
-1447 DVDNL
+1447 DIDGL

-1466 GGQTVPVEGAENKV
+1466 DGQTVPVEGAEDKV

-1499 GKAVKYTVRE
+1499 GKAIKYTVRE

-1533 MVNTHEV
+1533 MVNTHEI

-1644 PYSFTVREVF
+1644 FYSFTVREVF
-1654 AGDAGAGSA
+1654 AGDEGAGSA

-1679 FVNIG
+1679 FVSIG

-1699 AQDAANNVA
+1699 AQDATNGVA

-1718 TVHPTITN
+1718 VAHPTITN

-1741 DAGKTLPGAVYGL
+1741 DAGKPLAGAVYGL

-1772 DGRMTFLT
+1772 DGHMTFLT

-1800 APQGYALSDTPT
+1800 APQGYALSDTPM

-1835 SKGKLYDAGTVIEFG
+1835 SKGELYDAGTVIEFG
-1850 DGAKPVTDT
+1850 DGAKPVTDK

-1905 LKANTPYVLYEAE
+1905 LKANTAYVLYEAE

-1934 ERGAVQLIDGAWGE
+1934 ERGAVQLVDGAWGE

-1957 SQLTLVDYTNKEIVE
+1957 SQLTLVDYTNKEIAE
-1972 KKQVQREEGKTSG
+1972 KKQVQREEGKTAG

-1999 VAPLAVV
+1999 VAPLAAV
-2006 AVIALA
+2006 AAIALA
-2012 AAAIASI
+2012 AAAIAGI

>member
-1 MNRHVA
+1 MNRHAV
-7 EHTNMKTRA
+7 EHTNMKARA

-40 VGLSPLTKVST
+40 VGLSPLMKAS
-51 ATAGEGGSSQLPS
+51 AAIAGEGGSDQLS
-64 GTYWYNGDVNF
+64 TGTYWNNGDVSF
-75 TTIDSSNGFTSSA
+75 IAIDSSNGFTSSA

-103 LGIAGSFHLVAFNT
+103 LGIAGSFHLVAFDT
-117 LNSSSHI
+117 LTSSSHI

-136 QDFGIKPEFLKI
+136 QDFGIKSDFYQI

-160 QSTCPRFAEQ
+160 QSTCPRFADQ
-170 SYSDQAIVFG
+170 SYSNQAIVFG
-180 GNTST
+180 GNTSS
-185 FNLFAKTTN
+185 FNLFAKNTN
-194 NNQVINYANTK
+194 GNQVINYANK
-205 TSGTEVQFPRTVA
+205 NTSGTEVQFPRTVA
-218 QDVDTATAPFID
+218 QDLDTANAPFID

-237 TTQLSS
+237 TSQLSN
-243 SLAAHKTAGATF
+243 SLAAHETAGATY
-255 DFKDQ
+255 DFADQ
-260 NRKTITYTQGKGC
+260 NSKSITYTQGKGC

-302 LVINVDCG
+302 LVINVDCK

-316 PDQVWLDAGNG
+316 PDQVWLKTGDG

-343 WNFTNAKSVTATGVV
+343 WNFTNAKSVSAKGMV

-364 GATINLKGNSCGTFI
+364 GATINLTGNSCGTFI
-379 GETINVSGETHT
+379 GENINVSGETHT
-391 RPFHGKFDNDSKPA
+391 RPFHGKFDDSKPA

-427 HNGVQV
+427 HDGVQV
-433 QLYANN
+433 QLYANGK
-439 EASGDPVELSVDNSW
+439 ASGDPVTLSADNSW
-454 SHKWDNLPVKDE
+454 SHKWANLPVNDE
-466 SGNVIE
+466 SGNAID
-472 YKVKELTQVAGYDS
+472 YTVKELTQVAGYDS
-486 TVTGSAAGGFTI
+486 TVTGSAAAGFTI
-498 VNKHKPEVEISVAK
+498 VNQHKPEVEISIAK
-512 VWDDNDNIDQVRPD
+512 VWDDNDNIDQVRP
-526 SVTARVMRSIEGG
+526 SAVTARVMRSVEGG
-539 APEQVGGL
+539 ASEQVDS
-547 ITLNAANQWQ
+547 ITLNADNQWK
-557 ARVSGL
+557 ASVKGL
-563 PTADANG
+563 PTTDANG

-581 VSGYKGTVEGSSSTD
+581 VSGYKGTVESSSSKD

-613 SVVNLSVAKNWV
+613 SVVNLSVAKAWQDV
-625 DGDNQDGAR
+625 DDQDGVR
-634 PEQVSVDVLRSEGS
+634 PGQVSVDVLRSEGGS
-648 TTTKTIVATLKL
+648 AAKTIVATLKL
-660 SAENNWTE
+660 SAENNWTA

-676 GKSGKYAYSISE
+676 GKSGKYTYSISE

-705 GNYAFTLTN
+705 GNYVFTLTN

-721 QVGVTKVWDDAE
+721 QVGVTKVWDDAD

-739 PDSVEV
+739 PGSVEV
-745 ELLADGAATGKTVTL
+745 ELFADGAATGKTVTL
-760 NAENNWTF
+760 DAANNWTF

-777 GGKDIVYT
+777 GGKDITYT

-794 YASVVTGAV
+794 YTPLVTGGMV
-803 AKENGTFSY
+803 RGNGTFSY
-812 TLANKHAQAKASV
+812 TLTNKHETESA
-825 SVSKEWVDGNDQD
+825 
-838 GLRPDSVQVQLY
+838 
-850 RSVDGGEAVAMNGYK
+850 AVN
-865 ITLNADNSWKGSWT
+865 
-879 DLPANEDGKQIA
+879 
-891 YTVKEVDVPAG
+891 VK
-902 YTCAISE
+902 
-909 NAGESG
+909 
-915 AFSYKLTNTH
+915 
-925 EVGKT
+925 
-930 SVKVA
+930 KV
-935 KAWDDSNDQDGL
+935 WDDSNNADGM
-947 RPASVKVQLCADG
+947 RPASVEVQLLADG
-960 VAAGGPVEL
+960 VAAGDPVEL
-969 NAAGEWSYEWTGLDA
+969 NA
-984 KKDGK
+984 
-989 DVEYTVAEIDVP
+989 
-1001 KGYTCEVSENAGE
+1001 
-1014 KGAFSYQLTNKHETE
+1014 
-1029 NTAVNVQKVWDDA
+1029 
-1042 DNADGLRPASV
+1042 
-1053 RVQLFADGK
+1053 
-1062 VAGQP
+1062 
-1067 VELSTANE
+1067 ANE

-1094 TVAEVDVPEGYT
+1094 TVAEVGVPEGYT
-1106 SSVKGNAS
+1106 SVVTGNGS
-1114 FGFTITNSHTV
+1114 FGFTITNTHAV

-1134 VWDDGNDQDGL
+1134 VWNDGNDQDGL

-1154 LANGEVVAE
+1154 LANGQVVAE

-1179 PTIANGKAIEYTV
+1179 PTIADGKAIEYTV
-1192 AETNIPEGHTSSVMG
+1192 AETDVPEGYTSSVMG

-1221 ATTSVSAHKE
+1221 AATSVSVHKE

-1255 AGQTSVMAG
+1255 AGQASAMAG
-1264 YAATLDEA
+1264 YTATLDEA

-1277 SWDNLPAKD
+1277 SWDDLPAKD

-1311 ADGTYSFT
+1311 ADGSYSFT

-1330 SVAKVWADGGNAD
+1330 SVAKVWADGGNVD

-1352 QLYQVDAQGNQVAVP
+1352 QLYLVDAQGNQVAVP
-1367 GKSVELSE
+1367 GKSVELSQ

-1395 TSYTVQEANVPEG
+1395 ISYTVQEANVPEG

-1447 DVDNL
+1447 DVDGL

-1466 GGQTVPVEGAENKV
+1466 DGQTVPVEGAEDKV

-1499 GKAVKYTVRE
+1499 GKAIKYTVRE

-1533 MVNTHEV
+1533 MVNTHEI

-1566 YVDPKITKE
+1566 YVDPKVTKA
-1575 MVGRALQSGEF
+1575 MVGRVLQSGEF

-1654 AGDAGAGSA
+1654 AGDEGAGSA

-1684 PDMKVTE
+1684 PDMKVTK

-1699 AQDAANNVA
+1699 AQDATNGVA

-1718 TVHPTITN
+1718 VAHPTITN

-1741 DAGKTLPGAVYGL
+1741 DAGKPLAGAVYGL

-1772 DGRMTFLT
+1772 DGHMTFLT

-1800 APQGYALSDTPT
+1800 APQGYALSDTPM

-1835 SKGKLYDAGTVIEFG
+1835 SKGELYDAGTVIEFG
-1850 DGAKPVTDT
+1850 DGAKPVTDK

-1905 LKANTPYVLYEAE
+1905 LKANTAYVLYEAE

-1934 ERGAVQLIDGAWGE
+1934 ERGAVQLVDGAWGE

-1957 SQLTLVDYTNKEIVE
+1957 SQLTLVDYTNKEIAE
-1972 KKQVQREEGKTSG
+1972 KKQVQREEGKTAG

-1999 VAPLAVV
+1999 VAPLAAV
-2006 AVIALA
+2006 AAIALA
-2012 AAAIASI
+2012 AAAIAGI

>member
-1 MNRHVA
+1 MNRHAV
-7 EHTNMKTRA
+7 EHTNMKARA

-40 VGLSPLTKVST
+40 VGLSPLMKAS
-51 ATAGEGGSSQLPS
+51 AAIAGEGGSDQLS
-64 GTYWYNGDVNF
+64 TGTYWNNGDVSF
-75 TTIDSSNGFTSSA
+75 IAIDSSNGFTSSA

-103 LGIAGSFHLVAFNT
+103 LGIAGSFHLVAFDT
-117 LNSSSHI
+117 LTSSSHI

-136 QDFGIKPEFLKI
+136 QDFGIKSDFYQI

-160 QSTCPRFAEQ
+160 QSTCPRFADQ
-170 SYSDQAIVFG
+170 SYSNQAIVFG
-180 GNTST
+180 GNTSS
-185 FNLFAKTTN
+185 FNLFAKNTN
-194 NNQVINYANTK
+194 GNQVINYANK
-205 TSGTEVQFPRTVA
+205 NTSGTEVQFPRTVA
-218 QDVDTATAPFID
+218 QDLDTANAPFID

-237 TTQLSS
+237 TSQLSN
-243 SLAAHKTAGATF
+243 SLAAHETAGATY
-255 DFKDQ
+255 DFADQ
-260 NRKTITYTQGKGC
+260 NSKSITYTQGKGC

-302 LVINVDCG
+302 LVINVDCK

-316 PDQVWLDAGNG
+316 PDQVWLKTGDG

-343 WNFTNAKSVTATGVV
+343 WNFTNANGKTVSAKGMV

-364 GATINLKGNSCGTFI
+364 GATINLTGNSCGTFI
-379 GETINVSGETHT
+379 GENINVSGETHT
-391 RPFHGKFDNDSKPA
+391 RPFHGKFDDSKPA

-427 HNGVQV
+427 HDGVQV
-433 QLYANN
+433 QLYANGK
-439 EASGDPVELSVDNSW
+439 ASGDPVTLSADNSW
-454 SHKWDNLPVKDE
+454 SHKWANLPVNDE
-466 SGNVIE
+466 SGNAID
-472 YKVKELTQVAGYDS
+472 YTVKELTQVAGYDS
-486 TVTGSAAGGFTI
+486 TVTGSAAAGFTI
-498 VNKHKPEVEISVAK
+498 VNQHKPEVEISIAK
-512 VWDDNDNIDQVRPD
+512 VWDDNDNIDQVRP
-526 SVTARVMRSIEGG
+526 SAVTARVMRSVEGG
-539 APEQVGGL
+539 ASEQVDS
-547 ITLNAANQWQ
+547 ITLNADNQWK
-557 ARVSGL
+557 ASVKGL
-563 PTADANG
+563 PTTDANG

-581 VSGYKGTVEGSSSTD
+581 VSGYKGTVESSSSKD

-613 SVVNLSVAKNWV
+613 SVVNLSVAKAWQDV
-625 DGDNQDGAR
+625 DDQDGVR
-634 PEQVSVDVLRSEGS
+634 PGQVSVDVLRSEGGS
-648 TTTKTIVATLKL
+648 AAKTIVATLKL
-660 SAENNWTE
+660 SAENNWTA

-676 GKSGKYAYSISE
+676 GKSGKYTYSISE

-705 GNYAFTLTN
+705 GNYVFTLTN

-721 QVGVTKVWDDAE
+721 QVGVTKVWDDAD

-739 PDSVEV
+739 PGSVEV
-745 ELLADGAATGKTVTL
+745 ELFADGAATGKTVTL
-760 NAENNWTF
+760 DAANNWTF

-777 GGKDIVYT
+777 GGKDITYT

-794 YASVVTGAV
+794 YTPLVTGGMV
-803 AKENGTFSY
+803 RGNGTFSY
-812 TLANKHAQAKASV
+812 TLTNKHETESA
-825 SVSKEWVDGNDQD
+825 
-838 GLRPDSVQVQLY
+838 
-850 RSVDGGEAVAMNGYK
+850 AVN
-865 ITLNADNSWKGSWT
+865 
-879 DLPANEDGKQIA
+879 
-891 YTVKEVDVPAG
+891 VK
-902 YTCAISE
+902 
-909 NAGESG
+909 
-915 AFSYKLTNTH
+915 
-925 EVGKT
+925 
-930 SVKVA
+930 KV
-935 KAWDDSNDQDGL
+935 WDDSNNADGM
-947 RPASVKVQLCADG
+947 RPASVEVQLLADG
-960 VAAGGPVEL
+960 VAAGDPVEL
-969 NAAGEWSYEWTGLDA
+969 NA
-984 KKDGK
+984 
-989 DVEYTVAEIDVP
+989 
-1001 KGYTCEVSENAGE
+1001 
-1014 KGAFSYQLTNKHETE
+1014 
-1029 NTAVNVQKVWDDA
+1029 
-1042 DNADGLRPASV
+1042 
-1053 RVQLFADGK
+1053 
-1062 VAGQP
+1062 
-1067 VELSTANE
+1067 ANE

-1094 TVAEVDVPEGYT
+1094 TVAEVGVPEGYT
-1106 SSVKGNAS
+1106 SVVTGNGS
-1114 FGFTITNSHTV
+1114 FGFTITNTHAV

-1134 VWDDGNDQDGL
+1134 VWNDGNDQDGL

-1154 LANGEVVAE
+1154 LANGQVVAE

-1179 PTIANGKAIEYTV
+1179 PTIADGKAIEYTV
-1192 AETNIPEGHTSSVMG
+1192 AEADVPEGYTSSLMG
-1207 SAADGFTL
+1207 SAAEGFTL

-1221 ATTSVSAHKE
+1221 ATTSVSVHKE

-1255 AGQTSVMAG
+1255 AGQTSAMAG
-1264 YAATLDEA
+1264 YTATLDEA
-1272 HGWAA
+1272 HGWTA

-1292 YSVQEAD
+1292 YSVQEVD

-1311 ADGTYSFT
+1311 ADGSYSFT

-1352 QLYQVDAQGNQVAVP
+1352 QLYLVDAQGNQVAVP
-1367 GKSVELSE
+1367 GKSVELSQ

-1382 WDDLAVSDADGNE
+1382 WNDLAVSDADGNE
-1395 TSYTVQEANVPEG
+1395 ISYTVQEANVPEG

-1416 MVDGAYS
+1416 MVDGVYS
-1423 FTLTNTHELK
+1423 FTLTNAHELK
-1433 TVDINVSKVWNDQD
+1433 TVDINVSKVWSDED
-1447 DVDNL
+1447 DIDGL

-1466 GGQTVPVEGAENKV
+1466 DGQTVPVEGAEDKV

-1499 GKAVKYTVRE
+1499 GKAIKYTVRE

-1533 MVNTHEV
+1533 MVNTHEI

-1644 PYSFTVREVF
+1644 PYSFTAREVF

-1699 AQDAANNVA
+1699 AQDAANGAA

-1718 TVHPTITN
+1718 VVHPSITN

-1741 DAGKTLPGAVYGL
+1741 DAGKALSGAVYGL

-1772 DGRMTFLT
+1772 DGHMTFLT

-1800 APQGYALSDTPT
+1800 APQGYALSDTPM

-1835 SKGKLYDAGTVIEFG
+1835 SKGELYDAGTVIEFG
-1850 DGAKPVTDT
+1850 DGAKPVTDK

-1905 LKANTPYVLYEAE
+1905 LKANTAYVLYEAE

-1934 ERGAVQLIDGAWGE
+1934 ERGAVQLVDGAWGE

-1957 SQLTLVDYTNKEIVE
+1957 SQLTLVDYTNKEIAE
-1972 KKQVQREEGKTSG
+1972 KKQVQREEGKTAG

-1999 VAPLAVV
+1999 VAPLAAV
-2006 AVIALA
+2006 AAIALA
-2012 AAAIASI
+2012 AAAIAGI

>member
-1 MNRHVA
+1 MNRHAV
-7 EHTNMKTRA
+7 EHTNRKTRA

-29 ALSIVMSAILV
+29 MLSIVMSAILV

-51 ATAGEGGSSQLPS
+51 ATAGEGGSGQLPS

-103 LGIAGSFHLVAFNT
+103 LGIAGSFHLVAFDT

-243 SLAAHKTAGATF
+243 SLAAHETAGATY
-255 DFKDQ
+255 DFTTDQ

-280 SDLTSNGNPIYIKGL
+280 SELTSNGNPIYIKGL

-316 PDQVWLDAGNG
+316 PDQVWLDAGSG

-343 WNFTNAKSVTATGVV
+343 WNFTNAKSVTATGMV

-364 GATINLKGNSCGTFI
+364 SATINLKGNSCGTFI
-379 GETINVSGETHT
+379 GENVNVSGETHT
-391 RPFHGKFDNDSKPA
+391 RPFHGKFDDGKPA

-418 KGNAETSVS
+418 KGNAETSIS
-427 HNGVQV
+427 HNGVQA
-433 QLYANN
+433 QLYANGK
-439 EASGDPVELSVDNSW
+439 ASGDPVTLGADNSW
-454 SHKWDNLPVKDE
+454 SHQWTDLPVNDE
-466 SGNVIE
+466 SGEAIE
-472 YKVKELTQVAGYDS
+472 YTVKELTQVAGYDS
-486 TVTGSAAGGFTI
+486 TVTGSAAAGFTI
-498 VNKHKPEVEISVAK
+498 VNKHKPEVEISIAK

-539 APEQVGGL
+539 TPEQVGDS
-547 ITLNAANQWQ
+547 ITLNAANRWQ
-557 ARVSGL
+557 ASVKGL
-563 PTADANG
+563 PTTDANG
-570 NQYTYTVVEDA
+570 NQYMYTVVEDA
-581 VSGYKGTVEGSSSTD
+581 VSGYKGTVEGSSNTD

-613 SVVNLSVAKNWV
+613 SVVNLSVTKVWDDA
-625 DGDNQDGAR
+625 GNQDGVR
-634 PEQVSVDVLRSEGS
+634 PEQVSVDVLRSEGGS
-648 TTTKTIVATLKL
+648 TTKTIVATLKL
-660 SAENNWTE
+660 SAENNWTA
-668 TLDKQPVY
+668 TLEKQPVY
-676 GKSGKYAYSISE
+676 GKSGKYTYSISE

-693 YTGSVETAVDES
+693 YTGSVETAVDKS
-705 GNYAFTLTN
+705 GDYAFKLTN

-721 QVGVTKVWDDAE
+721 QVGVTKVWDDAD

-739 PDSVEV
+739 PDSVKV

-760 NAENNWTF
+760 NAGNNWTH

-777 GGKDIVYT
+777 GGKDVAYT
-785 VREANVPEG
+785 VREAEVPEG
-794 YASVVTGAV
+794 YTSVMTG
-803 AKENGTFSY
+803 G
-812 TLANKHAQAKASV
+812 
-825 SVSKEWVDGNDQD
+825 
-838 GLRPDSVQVQLY
+838 
-850 RSVDGGEAVAMNGYK
+850 M
-865 ITLNADNSWKGSWT
+865 
-879 DLPANEDGKQIA
+879 
-891 YTVKEVDVPAG
+891 VK
-902 YTCAISE
+902 
-909 NAGESG
+909 NNG
-915 AFSYKLTNTH
+915 AFSYT
-925 EVGKT
+925 
-930 SVKVA
+930 
-935 KAWDDSNDQDGL
+935 
-947 RPASVKVQLCADG
+947 
-960 VAAGGPVEL
+960 
-969 NAAGEWSYEWTGLDA
+969 
-984 KKDGK
+984 
-989 DVEYTVAEIDVP
+989 
-1001 KGYTCEVSENAGE
+1001 
-1014 KGAFSYQLTNKHETE
+1014 LTNKHEIE
-1029 NTAVNVQKVWDDA
+1029 STALNVKKVWDDA

-1053 RVQLFADGK
+1053 KVQLLADGK
-1062 VAGQP
+1062 AAGQP
-1067 VELSTANE
+1067 VELSAANE

-1083 PKLADGKAIKY
+1083 PKLADGKTIKY
-1094 TVAEVDVPEGYT
+1094 TVAEVDVPEGYA
-1106 SSVKGNAS
+1106 SVVTGNAS
-1114 FGFTITNSHTV
+1114 FGFTITNTHAV
-1125 KTTAIGVKK
+1125 KTTAVGVKK
-1134 VWDDGNDQDGL
+1134 IWNDGNDQDGL

-1179 PTIANGKAIEYTV
+1179 PIFANGKAIEYTV
-1192 AETNIPEGHTSSVMG
+1192 AEADVPEGYTSSVMG

-1221 ATTSVSAHKE
+1221 ATTSVSVHKE

-1255 AGQTSVMAG
+1255 AGQASAMAG
-1264 YAATLDEA
+1264 YTATLDET

-1299 VPAGYTSSVTKA
+1299 VPAGYTSGVTKA

-1352 QLYQVDAQGNQVAVP
+1352 QLYLVDAQGNQVAVP

-1395 TSYTVQEANVPEG
+1395 VSYTVQEANVPEG
-1408 YTATVSGG
+1408 YTAAVSGG
-1416 MVDGAYS
+1416 MVEGAYS

-1447 DVDNL
+1447 DVDGL

-1466 GGQTVPVEGAENKV
+1466 DGQTVPVEGAEDKV
-1480 LDESNG
+1480 LDESSG

-1533 MVNTHEV
+1533 MINTHEI

-1586 TFQLIDDQTG
+1586 TFQLIDKATG
-1596 AVIATASNGAYADE
+1596 AVVSQAANDALGM
-1610 EVGSIDFDR
+1610 IDFD
-1619 AAVDQGTGVV
+1619 AANNQAAPGMEPSCLRFTNTGT
-1629 GPDMQPCAIVKTSPG
+1629 
-1644 PYSFTVREVF
+1644 FTYMVQELP
-1654 AGDAGAGSA
+1654 GSA
-1663 ASKDPTVEYST
+1663 DPTVEYST
-1674 EVIKF
+1674 ERIE
-1679 FVNIG
+1679 FVVTVDEVDG
-1684 PDMKVTE
+1684 ALKATDMH
-1691 QYYVKYAS
+1691 YVRYK
-1699 AQDAANNVA
+1699 DKDDTV
-1708 GTKYDAMGDS
+1708 GTSIDAMGDS
-1718 TVHPTITN
+1718 VVHPTITN

-1741 DAGKTLPGAVYGL
+1741 DAGKALPGAVYGL

-1918 APEGFAK
+1918 VPEGFAK

-1972 KKQVQREEGKTSG
+1972 KKQVQREEGKTAG

-1992 QTGDQLP
+1992 QTGDQMP
-1999 VAPLAVV
+1999 MAPLAVV
-2006 AVIALA
+2006 AVLALA
-2012 AAAIASI
+2012 AAAIAGI

>member
-1 MNRHVA
+1 MNRHAV

-29 ALSIVMSAILV
+29 VLSIVMSAILV

-51 ATAGEGGSSQLPS
+51 ATAGEGGSDQLPS

-218 QDVDTATAPFID
+218 QDVDTANAPFID

-237 TTQLSS
+237 TSQLSS

-280 SDLTSNGNPIYIKGL
+280 SELTSNGNPIYIKGL
-295 PLDGSAA
+295 PLGGSAA

-454 SHKWDNLPVKDE
+454 SHQWTSLPVNDE
-466 SGNVIE
+466 SGKAID
-472 YKVKELTQVAGYDS
+472 YTVKELTQVAGYDS
-486 TVTGSAAGGFTI
+486 AVTGSAAGGFTI
-498 VNKHKPEVEISVAK
+498 VNQHKPEVEISIAK

-539 APEQVGGL
+539 ASEQVGGP

-563 PTADANG
+563 PTTDANG

-581 VSGYKGTVEGSSSTD
+581 VSGYKGTVEGSSSKD
-596 ANGNVSYAF
+596 ANGNVSYTY

-613 SVVNLSVAKNWV
+613 SVVNLSVSKVWDDA
-625 DGDNQDGAR
+625 GNQDGVR

-648 TTTKTIVATLKL
+648 STTKTIVATLKL
-660 SAENNWTE
+660 SAENNWTA
-668 TLDKQPVY
+668 TLEKQPVY
-676 GKSGKYAYSISE
+676 GKSGKYTYSISE

-721 QVGVTKVWDDAE
+721 QVGVTKVWDDTE

-785 VREANVPEG
+785 VREAKVPEG
-794 YASVVTGAV
+794 YTSVVTG
-803 AKENGTFSY
+803 G
-812 TLANKHAQAKASV
+812 
-825 SVSKEWVDGNDQD
+825 
-838 GLRPDSVQVQLY
+838 
-850 RSVDGGEAVAMNGYK
+850 M
-865 ITLNADNSWKGSWT
+865 
-879 DLPANEDGKQIA
+879 
-891 YTVKEVDVPAG
+891 VK
-902 YTCAISE
+902 
-909 NAGESG
+909 NNG
-915 AFSYKLTNTH
+915 AFSYT
-925 EVGKT
+925 
-930 SVKVA
+930 
-935 KAWDDSNDQDGL
+935 
-947 RPASVKVQLCADG
+947 
-960 VAAGGPVEL
+960 
-969 NAAGEWSYEWTGLDA
+969 
-984 KKDGK
+984 
-989 DVEYTVAEIDVP
+989 
-1001 KGYTCEVSENAGE
+1001 
-1014 KGAFSYQLTNKHETE
+1014 LTNKHETE
-1029 NTAVNVQKVWDDA
+1029 STALNVQKVWDDSN
-1042 DNADGLRPASV
+1042 NADGLRPTSV
-1053 RVQLFADGK
+1053 KVQLYADGAA
-1062 VAGQP
+1062 AGDP
-1067 VELSTANE
+1067 VELSAANG

-1083 PKLADGKAIKY
+1083 PKLADGKAIEY
-1094 TVAEVDVPEGYT
+1094 TVAEVGVPEGYT
-1106 SSVKGNAS
+1106 SSVTGNAS

-1134 VWDDGNDQDGL
+1134 VWNDGDNQDGL

-1154 LANGEVVAE
+1154 LANGQVVAE
-1163 AKLSAQNAWAH
+1163 AKLSDQNAWAH

-1192 AETNIPEGHTSSVMG
+1192 AEAGVPEGYTSSVMG
-1207 SAADGFTL
+1207 NAADGFTL

-1221 ATTSVSAHKE
+1221 AATSVSVHKE

-1238 PQSGVHPAVTAQ
+1238 QQSGVHPAVTAQ

-1277 SWDNLPAKD
+1277 SWGNLPAKE

-1299 VPAGYTSSVTKA
+1299 VPAGYTSSVTKSV
-1311 ADGTYSFT
+1311 DGTYSFT

-1343 NMRPDSVTA
+1343 SMRPDSATA
-1352 QLYQVDAQGNQVAVP
+1352 QLYLVDAQGNQVAVP
-1367 GKSVELSE
+1367 GKSAELSE

-1395 TSYTVQEANVPEG
+1395 ISYTVQEANVPEG

-1416 MVDGAYS
+1416 MVDGTYS

-1447 DVDNL
+1447 DVDSL

-1466 GGQTVPVEGAENKV
+1466 GGQTVPVEGAEDKV

-1533 MVNTHEV
+1533 MVNTHEI

-1586 TFQLIDDQTG
+1586 TFQLIDKATG
-1596 AVIATASNGAYADE
+1596 AVVSQATNDALGM
-1610 EVGSIDFDR
+1610 IDFD
-1619 AAVDQGTGVV
+1619 AANNQAAPGMEPSCLRFTNTGT
-1629 GPDMQPCAIVKTSPG
+1629 
-1644 PYSFTVREVF
+1644 FTYMVQELP
-1654 AGDAGAGSA
+1654 GSA
-1663 ASKDPTVEYST
+1663 DPTVEYST
-1674 EVIKF
+1674 ERIE
-1679 FVNIG
+1679 FVVTVDEIDG
-1684 PDMKVTE
+1684 ALKATDMH
-1691 QYYVKYAS
+1691 YVCYK
-1699 AQDAANNVA
+1699 DKDDTV
-1708 GTKYDAMGDS
+1708 GTSIDAMNDS
-1718 TVHPTITN
+1718 VVHPTITN

-1764 VAKATSDK
+1764 VSKATSDK
-1772 DGRMTFLT
+1772 DGHMTFLT

-1800 APQGYALSDTPT
+1800 APQGYVLSDVPT

-1820 GKGAESKYQLVYADG
+1820 GTGAESKYQLVYADG
-1835 SKGKLYDAGTVIEFG
+1835 SKGKLYDAGT
-1850 DGAKPVTDT
+1850 VTDT

-1905 LKANTPYVLYEAE
+1905 LKANTPHVLYEAE

-1972 KKQVQREEGKTSG
+1972 KKQVQREEGKT
-1985 KTAGKLS
+1985 AGKLS
-1992 QTGDQLP
+1992 QTGDQMP
-1999 VAPLAVV
+1999 MAPLAVV

>member
-1 MNRHVA
+1 MNRYAV

-29 ALSIVMSAILV
+29 VLSIVMSAILV
-40 VGLSPLTKVST
+40 VGLSPLTKAST

-160 QSTCPRFAEQ
+160 QGAHPCFAEQ

-185 FNLFAKTTN
+185 FNLFAKNTN
-194 NNQVINYANTK
+194 GNQVINYANDTMK
-205 TSGTEVQFPRTVA
+205 KWGIDSVEVQFPRTVA

-243 SLAAHKTAGATF
+243 SLAAHETAGATF
-255 DFKDQ
+255 DFTTDQ

-280 SDLTSNGNPIYIKGL
+280 SELTSNGNPIYIKGL

-310 GADAPI
+310 SADAPI
-316 PDQVWLDAGNG
+316 PDQVWLDTGNG

-343 WNFTNAKSVTATGVV
+343 WNFTNAGSVTATGMV

-547 ITLNAANQWQ
+547 ITLNTTNQWQ

-563 PTADANG
+563 PTTDANG

-581 VSGYKGTVEGSSSTD
+581 VSGYKGTVEGSSSKD
-596 ANGNVSYAF
+596 ANGNVNYTY

-613 SVVNLSVAKNWV
+613 SVVNLSVSKVW
-625 DGDNQDGAR
+625 DDSGNQDGVR

-660 SAENNWTE
+660 SAENNWTA

-693 YTGSVETAVDES
+693 YTGSVKTAVDKS

-794 YASVVTGAV
+794 YASVVTGGL

-812 TLANKHAQAKASV
+812 TLANKHAQAKTSV

-850 RSVDGGEAVAMNGYK
+850 RSVDGGVAVAMNGYK

-891 YTVKEVDVPAG
+891 YTVKEADVPAG

-947 RPASVKVQLCADG
+947 RPASVKVQLYADG

-969 NAAGEWSYEWTGLDA
+969 NAADEWSYEWTGLDA

-989 DVEYTVAEIDVP
+989 DVEYAVAEIDVP
-1001 KGYTCEVSENAGE
+1001 KGYTCEASENAGE

-1029 NTAVNVQKVWDDA
+1029 NTAVSVQKVWDDA

-1192 AETNIPEGHTSSVMG
+1192 AETNIPEGYTSSVMG

-1352 QLYQVDAQGNQVAVP
+1352 QLYLVDAQGNQVAVP

-1382 WDDLAVSDADGNE
+1382 WDDLAVRDADGNE
-1395 TSYTVQEANVPEG
+1395 ISYTVQETNVPEG
-1408 YTATVSGG
+1408 YKATVSGG

-1433 TVDINVSKVWNDQD
+1433 TVDINVSKVWNDQN
-1447 DVDNL
+1447 DVDGL

-1466 GGQTVPVEGAENKV
+1466 DGQTVPVEGTEDKV

-1558 APEADKVC
+1558 ASEADKVC

-1596 AVIATASNGAYADE
+1596 AVVSQATNDALGM
-1610 EVGSIDFDR
+1610 IDFD
-1619 AAVDQGTGVV
+1619 AANNQAAPGMEPSCLRFTNTGT
-1629 GPDMQPCAIVKTSPG
+1629 
-1644 PYSFTVREVF
+1644 FTYMVQELP
-1654 AGDAGAGSA
+1654 GSA
-1663 ASKDPTVEYST
+1663 DPTVEYST
-1674 EVIKF
+1674 ERIE
-1679 FVNIG
+1679 FVVTVDEVDG
-1684 PDMKVTE
+1684 ALKATDMH
-1691 QYYVKYAS
+1691 YVCYK
-1699 AQDAANNVA
+1699 DKDDTV
-1708 GTKYDAMGDS
+1708 GTSIDAMSDS
-1718 TVHPTITN
+1718 AVHPTITN

-1764 VAKATSDK
+1764 VSKATSDK
-1772 DGRMTFLT
+1772 DGHMTFLT

-1800 APQGYALSDTPT
+1800 APQGYAFSDTPT
-1812 QHFHIDRV
+1812 QSFRINRV
-1820 GKGAESKYQLVYADG
+1820 GTGAESKYQLTYDDK
-1835 SKGKLYDAGTVIEFG
+1835 SKGKFYDAGTVIEFG

-1859 ALEMTVAKVNSA
+1859 ALEITVAKVNSA
-1871 RTGLAGAKLGV
+1871 CTGLAGAKLGV

-1893 WVSTGAGQVLTG
+1893 WASTGAGQVLTG

-1925 AGDVTFMLD
+1925 AGNVTFMLD

-1948 NILNSYASG
+1948 NVLNSYASG

-1972 KKQVQREEGKTSG
+1972 KKQVQREEG

>member
-1 MNRHVA
+1 MSRHAV
-7 EHTNMKTRA
+7 EHTNMKCRA

-29 ALSIVMSAILV
+29 VLSIVMSAILV

-51 ATAGEGGSSQLPS
+51 ATAGEGGSGQLPS
-64 GTYWYNGDVNF
+64 GKYWYNGDVNF
-75 TTIDSSNGFTSSA
+75 TTIDSSNGFMSSA

-103 LGIAGSFHLVAFNT
+103 LGIAGSFHLVAFDT

-185 FNLFAKTTN
+185 FNLFAKNTN

-205 TSGTEVQFPRTVA
+205 TSGIEVQFPRTVA
-218 QDVDTATAPFID
+218 QDLDTATAPFID

-237 TTQLSS
+237 TSQLSS
-243 SLAAHKTAGATF
+243 SLAAHETAGATY
-255 DFKDQ
+255 DFSDQ
-260 NRKTITYTQGKGC
+260 NRKTITYKQDKGC
-273 AYLTLPL
+273 AYVTLPL
-280 SDLTSNGNPIYIKGL
+280 SELTRNGNPIYIKGL

-302 LVINVDCG
+302 LVVNVDCG

-343 WNFTNAKSVTATGVV
+343 WNFTNAKSVTATGMV

-379 GETINVSGETHT
+379 GENINVSGETHT

-427 HNGVQV
+427 HDGVQV
-433 QLYANN
+433 QLYANGK
-439 EASGDPVELSVDNSW
+439 ASGDPVTLSVDDSW
-454 SHKWDNLPVKDE
+454 SYQWTNLPVNDE
-466 SGNVIE
+466 SGNAID
-472 YKVKELTQVAGYDS
+472 YTVKELTQVAGYDS
-486 TVTGSAAGGFTI
+486 AVTGSAAGGFTI
-498 VNKHKPEVEISVAK
+498 VNQHKPEVDISIAK
-512 VWDDNDNIDQVRPD
+512 VWDDNDNIDQVRP
-526 SVTARVMRSIEGG
+526 SAVTARVMRSIEGG
-539 APEQVGGL
+539 TSEQVGDP
-547 ITLNAANQWQ
+547 ITLNADNQWK
-557 ARVSGL
+557 ASVSGL
-563 PTADANG
+563 PTNDANG
-570 NQYTYTVVEDA
+570 NQYTYTVVEDS

-613 SVVNLSVAKNWV
+613 SVVNLSVTKVWD
-625 DGDNQDGAR
+625 DGDNQDGVR
-634 PEQVSVDVLRSEGS
+634 PEQVSVDVLRSEDGV
-648 TTTKTIVATLKL
+648 TKTIVATLKL
-660 SAENNWTE
+660 SAENNWTA

-693 YTGSVETAVDES
+693 YTGSIETAVDEK
-705 GNYAFTLTN
+705 GNYSFKLTN

-739 PDSVEV
+739 PGSVEV
-745 ELLADGAATGKTVTL
+745 ELVADGVATGKTVTL

-768 TWDNLAKKA
+768 AWDNLAKKA

-785 VREANVPEG
+785 VREVNVPEG
-794 YASVVTGAV
+794 YTSVATGGL

-812 TLANKHAQAKASV
+812 TLANKHAQAKTSV

-879 DLPANEDGKQIA
+879 DLPANEDGKQIT
-891 YTVKEVDVPAG
+891 YTVKEADVPAG

-947 RPASVKVQLCADG
+947 RPASVKVQLYADG

-969 NAAGEWSYEWTGLDA
+969 NAADEWSHEWTGLDA

-1001 KGYTCEVSENAGE
+1001 AGYTCEVSENTGE

-1029 NTAVNVQKVWDDA
+1029 KTSVNVTKVWDDA

-1053 RVQLFADGK
+1053 KVQLLADGK
-1062 VAGQP
+1062 AAGQP
-1067 VELSTANE
+1067 VELSAANE

-1083 PKLADGKAIKY
+1083 PKLANGKAIEY
-1094 TVAEVDVPEGYT
+1094 AVAEVDAPEGYAST
-1106 SSVKGNAS
+1106 VTGDAS
-1114 FGFTITNSHTV
+1114 FGFTITNKHTV

-1134 VWDDGNDQDGL
+1134 VWNDGNDQDGL

-1154 LANGEVVAE
+1154 LANGRVVAE

-1174 QWTDL
+1174 QWTGL
-1179 PTIANGKAIEYTV
+1179 PTIADGKVIEYTV
-1192 AETNIPEGHTSSVMG
+1192 SEADVPEGYTSSVTG
-1207 SAADGFTL
+1207 NAADGFTL

-1221 ATTSVSAHKE
+1221 AATSVSVHKE

-1238 PQSGVHPAVTAQ
+1238 QQSGVHPAVTAQ

-1255 AGQTSVMAG
+1255 AGQTSAMAG

-1352 QLYQVDAQGNQVAVP
+1352 QLYLVDAQGNQVAVP

-1382 WDDLAVSDADGNE
+1382 WDDLAVSDANGNE
-1395 TSYTVQEANVPEG
+1395 ISYTVQEANVPEG

-1447 DVDNL
+1447 DVDGL

-1466 GGQTVPVEGAENKV
+1466 DGQTVPVEGAENKV

-1499 GKAVKYTVRE
+1499 GKAIKYTVRE

-1533 MVNTHEV
+1533 MINTHEI

-1586 TFQLIDDQTG
+1586 TFQLIDKATG
-1596 AVIATASNGAYADE
+1596 AVMSEAKNDALGM
-1610 EVGSIDFDR
+1610 IDFD
-1619 AAVDQGTGVV
+1619 AANNQAAPGMEPSCLRFTNAGT
-1629 GPDMQPCAIVKTSPG
+1629 
-1644 PYSFTVREVF
+1644 FTYMVQELP
-1654 AGDAGAGSA
+1654 GSA
-1663 ASKDPTVEYST
+1663 DPTVEYST
-1674 EVIKF
+1674 ERIE
-1679 FVNIG
+1679 FVVTVDEVDG
-1684 PDMKVTE
+1684 ALKATDMH
-1691 QYYVKYAS
+1691 YVCYK
-1699 AQDAANNVA
+1699 DKDDTV
-1708 GTKYDAMGDS
+1708 GTSIDAMGDS
-1718 TVHPTITN
+1718 VVHPTITN

-1741 DAGKTLPGAVYGL
+1741 DAGKTLAGAVYGL

-1772 DGRMTFLT
+1772 DGHMTFLT

-1820 GKGAESKYQLVYADG
+1820 GTGAESKYQLVYADG
-1835 SKGKLYDAGTVIEFG
+1835 GKGKLYDAGTVIEFG
-1850 DGAKPVTDT
+1850 DGAKPVTDK

-1905 LKANTPYVLYEAE
+1905 LKANTAYVLYEAE

-1925 AGDVTFMLD
+1925 AGDVTFTLD
-1934 ERGAVQLIDGAWGE
+1934 ERGAIQLIDGAWGE

-1972 KKQVQREEGKTSG
+1972 KKQVQREEGKAVG

-1992 QTGDQLP
+1992 QTGDQMP
-1999 VAPLAVV
+1999 VAPLAAV
-2006 AVIALA
+2006 AAIALA
-2012 AAAIASI
+2012 AAAIAGI

>member
-1 MNRHVA
+1 MNRYAV
-7 EHTNMKTRA
+7 EHTNRKTRA

-29 ALSIVMSAILV
+29 VLSIVMSAILV

-51 ATAGEGGSSQLPS
+51 ATAGEGGSGQLPS

-243 SLAAHKTAGATF
+243 SLAAHKTAGATY
-255 DFKDQ
+255 DFTTDQ

-280 SDLTSNGNPIYIKGL
+280 SELTSNGNPIYIKGL

-316 PDQVWLDAGNG
+316 PDQVWLDTGNG

-343 WNFTNAKSVTATGVV
+343 WNFTNAGSVTATGMV

-379 GETINVSGETHT
+379 GENVNVSGETHT
-391 RPFHGKFDNDSKPA
+391 RPFHGKFDDGKPA

-418 KGNAETSVS
+418 KGNAETSIS
-427 HNGVQV
+427 HNGVQA
-433 QLYANN
+433 QLYANGK
-439 EASGDPVELSVDNSW
+439 ASGDPVTLDAGNSW
-454 SHKWDNLPVKDE
+454 SHQWTDLPVNDE
-466 SGNVIE
+466 SGEAIE
-472 YKVKELTQVAGYDS
+472 YTVKELTQVAGYDS
-486 TVTGSAAGGFTI
+486 TVTGSAAAGFTI
-498 VNKHKPEVEISVAK
+498 VNKHKPEVEISIAK

-539 APEQVGGL
+539 TPEQVGDS

-557 ARVSGL
+557 ASVKGL
-563 PTADANG
+563 PTTDANG
-570 NQYTYTVVEDA
+570 NQYMYTVVEDA
-581 VSGYKGTVEGSSSTD
+581 VSGYKGTVEGSSNTD

-613 SVVNLSVAKNWV
+613 SVVNLSVTKVWDDA
-625 DGDNQDGAR
+625 GNQDGVR
-634 PEQVSVDVLRSEGS
+634 PEQVSVDVLRSEGGS
-648 TTTKTIVATLKL
+648 TTKTIVATLKL
-660 SAENNWTE
+660 SAENNWTA
-668 TLDKQPVY
+668 TLEKQPVY
-676 GKSGKYAYSISE
+676 GKSGKYTYSISE

-693 YTGSVETAVDES
+693 YTGSVETAVDKS
-705 GNYAFTLTN
+705 GNYAFKLTN

-721 QVGVTKVWDDAE
+721 QVGVTKVWDDAD

-739 PDSVEV
+739 PDSVKV

-760 NAENNWTF
+760 NAGNNWTH

-777 GGKDIVYT
+777 GGKDVAYT
-785 VREANVPEG
+785 VREAEVPEG
-794 YASVVTGAV
+794 YTSVMTGGMV
-803 AKENGTFSY
+803 KNNGAFSY
-812 TLANKHAQAKASV
+812 TLTNKHEIESTA
-825 SVSKEWVDGNDQD
+825 
-838 GLRPDSVQVQLY
+838 
-850 RSVDGGEAVAMNGYK
+850 
-865 ITLNADNSWKGSWT
+865 LN
-879 DLPANEDGKQIA
+879 
-891 YTVKEVDVPAG
+891 VK
-902 YTCAISE
+902 
-909 NAGESG
+909 
-915 AFSYKLTNTH
+915 
-925 EVGKT
+925 
-930 SVKVA
+930 KV
-935 KAWDDSNDQDGL
+935 WDDAGNADGL
-947 RPASVKVQLCADG
+947 RPASVKVKL
-960 VAAGGPVEL
+960 L
-969 NAAGEWSYEWTGLDA
+969 
-984 KKDGK
+984 
-989 DVEYTVAEIDVP
+989 
-1001 KGYTCEVSENAGE
+1001 
-1014 KGAFSYQLTNKHETE
+1014 
-1029 NTAVNVQKVWDDA
+1029 
-1042 DNADGLRPASV
+1042 
-1053 RVQLFADGK
+1053 ADGK
-1062 VAGQP
+1062 AAGQP
-1067 VELSTANE
+1067 VELSAANE

-1083 PKLADGKAIKY
+1083 PKLADGKTIKY
-1094 TVAEVDVPEGYT
+1094 TVAEVDVPEGYA
-1106 SSVKGNAS
+1106 SVVTGNAF
-1114 FGFTITNSHTV
+1114 FGFTVTNTHAV
-1125 KTTAIGVKK
+1125 KTTAVGVKK
-1134 VWDDGNDQDGL
+1134 IWNDGNDQDGL

-1179 PTIANGKAIEYTV
+1179 PIFANGKAIEYTV
-1192 AETNIPEGHTSSVMG
+1192 AEADVPEGYTSSVMG

-1221 ATTSVSAHKE
+1221 ATTSVSVHKE
-1231 WKDSAGN
+1231 WKDFAGN

-1255 AGQTSVMAG
+1255 AGQASAMAG
-1264 YAATLDEA
+1264 YTATLDET

-1299 VPAGYTSSVTKA
+1299 VPAGYTSGVTKA

-1352 QLYQVDAQGNQVAVP
+1352 QLYLVDAQGNQVAVP

-1395 TSYTVQEANVPEG
+1395 VSYTVQEANVPEV
-1408 YTATVSGG
+1408 YTAAVSGG
-1416 MVDGAYS
+1416 MVEGAYS

-1447 DVDNL
+1447 DVDGL

-1466 GGQTVPVEGAENKV
+1466 DGQTVPVEGAEDKV
-1480 LDESNG
+1480 LDESSG

-1509 AEVPEGYTSA
+1509 AEVSEGYTSA

-1533 MVNTHEV
+1533 MINTHEI

-1552 RSISAP
+1552 CSISAP

-1586 TFQLIDDQTG
+1586 TFQLIDKATG
-1596 AVIATASNGAYADE
+1596 AVVSQAANDALGM
-1610 EVGSIDFDR
+1610 IDFD
-1619 AAVDQGTGVV
+1619 AANNQAAPGMEPSCLRFTNTGTFTYMV
-1629 GPDMQPCAIVKTSPG
+1629 QELPG
-1644 PYSFTVREVF
+1644 SV
-1654 AGDAGAGSA
+1654 
-1663 ASKDPTVEYST
+1663 DPTVEYST
-1674 EVIKF
+1674 ERIE
-1679 FVNIG
+1679 FVVTVDEVDG
-1684 PDMKVTE
+1684 ALKATDMH
-1691 QYYVKYAS
+1691 YVRYKDKDDTVGAS
-1699 AQDAANNVA
+1699 I
-1708 GTKYDAMGDS
+1708 DAMGDS
-1718 TVHPTITN
+1718 VVHPTITN

-1741 DAGKTLPGAVYGL
+1741 DAGKALPGAVYGL

-1812 QHFHIDRV
+1812 QTFRINRV
-1820 GKGAESKYQLVYADG
+1820 GTGADSKYQLTYDDK

-1918 APEGFAK
+1918 VPEGFAK

-1972 KKQVQREEGKTSG
+1972 KKQVQREEGKTAG

-1992 QTGDQLP
+1992 QTGDQMP
-1999 VAPLAVV
+1999 MAPLAVV
-2006 AVIALA
+2006 AVLALA
-2012 AAAIASI
+2012 AAAIAGI

>member
-51 ATAGEGGSSQLPS
+51 ATAGEGGSGQLPS

-136 QDFGIKPEFLKI
+136 QDFGIKSDFVNI

-180 GNTST
+180 GNIST
-185 FNLFAKTTN
+185 FNLFAKNTN

-243 SLAAHKTAGATF
+243 SLAAHETAGATF

-280 SDLTSNGNPIYIKGL
+280 SDLTSNDNPIYIKGL

-310 GADAPI
+310 NADAPI
-316 PDQVWLDAGNG
+316 PDQVWLDTGNG

-343 WNFTNAKSVTATGVV
+343 WNFTNANGKTVTATGMV

-364 GATINLKGNSCGTFI
+364 GATINLKGNSCGTFV
-379 GETINVSGETHT
+379 GENINVSGETHT

-405 TTSVSVNKTWLDS
+405 TTSVAVNKTWLDS

-433 QLYANN
+433 QLYANGT
-439 EASGDPVELSVDNSW
+439 ASGDPVTLGADNSW
-454 SHKWDNLPVKDE
+454 SHQWTSLPVNDE
-466 SGNVIE
+466 SGKAID
-472 YKVKELTQVAGYDS
+472 YTVKELTQVAGYDS
-486 TVTGSAAGGFTI
+486 AVTGSAAGGFTI
-498 VNKHKPEVEISVAK
+498 VNQHKPEVEISIAK

-539 APEQVGGL
+539 ASEQVGDS

-563 PTADANG
+563 PTTDANG

-581 VSGYKGTVEGSSSTD
+581 VSGYKGTVEGSSSKD
-596 ANGNVSYAF
+596 ANGNVSYTY

-613 SVVNLSVAKNWV
+613 SVVNLSVSKVWDDA
-625 DGDNQDGAR
+625 GNQDGVR

-648 TTTKTIVATLKL
+648 STTKTIVATLKL
-660 SAENNWTE
+660 SAENNWTA
-668 TLDKQPVY
+668 TLEKQPVY
-676 GKSGKYAYSISE
+676 GKSGKYTYSISE

-693 YTGSVETAVDES
+693 YTGSVKTAVNES

-777 GGKDIVYT
+777 GGKAIVYT
-785 VREANVPEG
+785 VREAKVPEG
-794 YASVVTGAV
+794 YTSVVTGGMV
-803 AKENGTFSY
+803 KNNGMFSF
-812 TLANKHAQAKASV
+812 TLTNKHETESTAL
-825 SVSKEWVDGNDQD
+825 N
-838 GLRPDSVQVQLY
+838 VQ
-850 RSVDGGEAVAMNGYK
+850 
-865 ITLNADNSWKGSWT
+865 
-879 DLPANEDGKQIA
+879 
-891 YTVKEVDVPAG
+891 
-902 YTCAISE
+902 
-909 NAGESG
+909 
-915 AFSYKLTNTH
+915 
-925 EVGKT
+925 
-930 SVKVA
+930 KV
-935 KAWDDSNDQDGL
+935 WDDSNNADGL
-947 RPASVKVQLCADG
+947 RPASVKVQLYADG
-960 VAAGGPVEL
+960 AAAG
-969 NAAGEWSYEWTGLDA
+969 D
-984 KKDGK
+984 
-989 DVEYTVAEIDVP
+989 
-1001 KGYTCEVSENAGE
+1001 
-1014 KGAFSYQLTNKHETE
+1014 
-1029 NTAVNVQKVWDDA
+1029 
-1042 DNADGLRPASV
+1042 
-1053 RVQLFADGK
+1053 
-1062 VAGQP
+1062 P
-1067 VELSTANE
+1067 VELSAANE

-1083 PKLADGKAIKY
+1083 PKLADGKAIEY
-1094 TVAEVDVPEGYT
+1094 TVAEVGVPEGYT
-1106 SSVKGNAS
+1106 SSVTGNAS
-1114 FGFTITNSHTV
+1114 FGFTITNTHTV

-1134 VWDDGNDQDGL
+1134 VWNDGDNQDGL

-1154 LANGEVVAE
+1154 LANGQVVAE

-1179 PTIANGKAIEYTV
+1179 PTIANGKAIEYAV
-1192 AETNIPEGHTSSVMG
+1192 AEAGVPEGYTSSVMG
-1207 SAADGFTL
+1207 DAADGFTL
-1215 VNAHTT
+1215 VNAHT
-1221 ATTSVSAHKE
+1221 AAATSVSVHKE

-1238 PQSGVHPAVTAQ
+1238 QQSGVHPAVTAQ

-1255 AGQTSVMAG
+1255 AGQTSAMAG

-1299 VPAGYTSSVTKA
+1299 VPAGYTSSVTKS
-1311 ADGTYSFT
+1311 ADGTHSFT

-1352 QLYQVDAQGNQVAVP
+1352 QLYLVDAQGNQVAVP

-1395 TSYTVQEANVPEG
+1395 ISYTVQEANVPEG

-1416 MVDGAYS
+1416 MMDGTYS

-1447 DVDNL
+1447 DIDGL

-1466 GGQTVPVEGAENKV
+1466 DGQMVPVEGPRIRC
-1480 LDESNG
+1480 STSRM
-1486 WAAGWTGLTANAD
+1486 AGQ
-1499 GKAVKYTVRE
+1499 
-1509 AEVPEGYTSA
+1509 
-1519 VSGIDNGDGTYSFT
+1519 
-1533 MVNTHEV
+1533 
-1540 EEAEFALSGYSV
+1540 
-1552 RSISAP
+1552 P
-1558 APEADKVC
+1558 A
-1566 YVDPKITKE
+1566 
-1575 MVGRALQSGEF
+1575 GRA
-1586 TFQLIDDQTG
+1586 
-1596 AVIATASNGAYADE
+1596 
-1610 EVGSIDFDR
+1610 
-1619 AAVDQGTGVV
+1619 
-1629 GPDMQPCAIVKTSPG
+1629 
-1644 PYSFTVREVF
+1644 
-1654 AGDAGAGSA
+1654 
-1663 ASKDPTVEYST
+1663 
-1674 EVIKF
+1674 
-1679 FVNIG
+1679 
-1684 PDMKVTE
+1684 
-1691 QYYVKYAS
+1691 
-1699 AQDAANNVA
+1699 
-1708 GTKYDAMGDS
+1708 
-1718 TVHPTITN
+1718 
-1726 HVKPI
+1726 
-1731 QLGLTKVDAA
+1731 
-1741 DAGKTLPGAVYGL
+1741 
-1754 YRASDSGDVL
+1754 
-1764 VAKATSDK
+1764 
-1772 DGRMTFLT
+1772 
-1780 GAGSAE
+1780 
-1786 VISEGVDYWFAEIS
+1786 
-1800 APQGYALSDTPT
+1800 
-1812 QHFHIDRV
+1812 
-1820 GKGAESKYQLVYADG
+1820 
-1835 SKGKLYDAGTVIEFG
+1835 
-1850 DGAKPVTDT
+1850 
-1859 ALEMTVAKVNSA
+1859 
-1871 RTGLAGAKLGV
+1871 
-1882 RLADGTDPIKE
+1882 
-1893 WVSTGAGQVLTG
+1893 
-1905 LKANTPYVLYEAE
+1905 
-1918 APEGFAK
+1918 
-1925 AGDVTFMLD
+1925 
-1934 ERGAVQLIDGAWGE
+1934 
-1948 NILNSYASG
+1948 
-1957 SQLTLVDYTNKEIVE
+1957 
-1972 KKQVQREEGKTSG
+1972 
-1985 KTAGKLS
+1985 
-1992 QTGDQLP
+1992 
-1999 VAPLAVV
+1999 
-2006 AVIALA
+2006 
-2012 AAAIASI
+2012 
-2019 AAAKRRKR
+2019 

>member
-1 MNRHVA
+1 MNRHAV
-7 EHTNMKTRA
+7 EHTNRKTRA

-29 ALSIVMSAILV
+29 VLSIVMSAILV

-51 ATAGEGGSSQLPS
+51 ATAGEGGSGQLPS

-243 SLAAHKTAGATF
+243 SLAAHETAGATY
-255 DFKDQ
+255 DFTTDQ

-280 SDLTSNGNPIYIKGL
+280 SELTSNGNPIYIKGL

-316 PDQVWLDAGNG
+316 PDQVWLDTGNG

-343 WNFTNAKSVTATGVV
+343 WNFTNVGSVTATGMV

-379 GETINVSGETHT
+379 GENINVSGETHT
-391 RPFHGKFDNDSKPA
+391 RPFHGKFDDGKPA

-418 KGNAETSVS
+418 KGNAETSIS
-427 HNGVQV
+427 HNGVQA
-433 QLYANN
+433 QLYANG
-439 EASGDPVELSVDNSW
+439 EASGDPVTLDAGNSW
-454 SHKWDNLPVKDE
+454 SHQWTDLPVNDE
-466 SGNVIE
+466 SGKAIE
-472 YKVKELTQVAGYDS
+472 YTVKELTQVAGYDS
-486 TVTGSAAGGFTI
+486 AVTGSAAGGFAI
-498 VNKHKPEVEISVAK
+498 VNQHKPEVEISIAK

-539 APEQVGGL
+539 ASEQVGGP

-563 PTADANG
+563 PTTDANG

-581 VSGYKGTVEGSSSTD
+581 VSGYKGTVEGSSSKD
-596 ANGNVSYAF
+596 ANGNVSYTY

-613 SVVNLSVAKNWV
+613 SVVNLSVSKVWDDA
-625 DGDNQDGAR
+625 GNQDGVR

-648 TTTKTIVATLKL
+648 STTKTIVATLKL
-660 SAENNWTE
+660 SAENNWIA
-668 TLDKQPVY
+668 TLEKQPVY
-676 GKSGKYAYSISE
+676 GKSGKYTYSISE

-693 YTGSVETAVDES
+693 YTGSVKTAVNES

-739 PDSVEV
+739 PDSVKV

-760 NAENNWTF
+760 NAGNNWTH

-777 GGKDIVYT
+777 GGKDVAYT
-785 VREANVPEG
+785 VREAEVPEG
-794 YASVVTGAV
+794 YTSVMTG
-803 AKENGTFSY
+803 G
-812 TLANKHAQAKASV
+812 
-825 SVSKEWVDGNDQD
+825 
-838 GLRPDSVQVQLY
+838 
-850 RSVDGGEAVAMNGYK
+850 M
-865 ITLNADNSWKGSWT
+865 
-879 DLPANEDGKQIA
+879 
-891 YTVKEVDVPAG
+891 VK
-902 YTCAISE
+902 
-909 NAGESG
+909 NNG
-915 AFSYKLTNTH
+915 AFSYT
-925 EVGKT
+925 
-930 SVKVA
+930 
-935 KAWDDSNDQDGL
+935 
-947 RPASVKVQLCADG
+947 
-960 VAAGGPVEL
+960 
-969 NAAGEWSYEWTGLDA
+969 
-984 KKDGK
+984 
-989 DVEYTVAEIDVP
+989 
-1001 KGYTCEVSENAGE
+1001 
-1014 KGAFSYQLTNKHETE
+1014 LTNKHEIE
-1029 NTAVNVQKVWDDA
+1029 STALNVKKVWDDA

-1053 RVQLFADGK
+1053 KVQLLADGK
-1062 VAGQP
+1062 AAGQP
-1067 VELSTANE
+1067 VELSAANE

-1083 PKLADGKAIKY
+1083 PKLADGKTIKY
-1094 TVAEVDVPEGYT
+1094 TVAEVDVPEGYA
-1106 SSVKGNAS
+1106 SVVTGNAS
-1114 FGFTITNSHTV
+1114 FGFTITNTHAV
-1125 KTTAIGVKK
+1125 KTTAVGVKK
-1134 VWDDGNDQDGL
+1134 IWNDGNDQDGL

-1179 PTIANGKAIEYTV
+1179 PIFANGKAIEYTV
-1192 AETNIPEGHTSSVMG
+1192 AEADVPEGYTSSVMG
-1207 SAADGFTL
+1207 SATDGFTL
-1215 VNAHTT
+1215 VNAHTA
-1221 ATTSVSAHKE
+1221 ATTSVSVHKE

-1255 AGQTSVMAG
+1255 AGQASAMAG
-1264 YAATLDEA
+1264 YAATLDET

-1299 VPAGYTSSVTKA
+1299 VPAGYTSGVTKA

-1330 SVAKVWADGGNAD
+1330 SVAKIWADGGNAD

-1352 QLYQVDAQGNQVAVP
+1352 QLYLVDAQGNQVAVP

-1395 TSYTVQEANVPEG
+1395 VSYIVQEANVPEG
-1408 YTATVSGG
+1408 YTAAVSGG
-1416 MVDGAYS
+1416 MVEGAYS

-1447 DVDNL
+1447 DVDGL

-1466 GGQTVPVEGAENKV
+1466 DGQTVPVEGAEDKV
-1480 LDESNG
+1480 LDESSG

-1519 VSGIDNGDGTYSFT
+1519 VSGIDNGDGAYSFT
-1533 MVNTHEV
+1533 MINTHEI

-1586 TFQLIDDQTG
+1586 TFQLIDKATG
-1596 AVIATASNGAYADE
+1596 AVVSQAANDALGM
-1610 EVGSIDFDR
+1610 IDFD
-1619 AAVDQGTGVV
+1619 AANNQAAPGMEPSCLRFTNTGT
-1629 GPDMQPCAIVKTSPG
+1629 
-1644 PYSFTVREVF
+1644 FTYMVQELP
-1654 AGDAGAGSA
+1654 GSA
-1663 ASKDPTVEYST
+1663 DPTVEYST
-1674 EVIKF
+1674 ERIE
-1679 FVNIG
+1679 FVVTVDEVDG
-1684 PDMKVTE
+1684 ALKATDMH
-1691 QYYVKYAS
+1691 YVRYK
-1699 AQDAANNVA
+1699 DKDDTV
-1708 GTKYDAMGDS
+1708 GTSIDAMGDS
-1718 TVHPTITN
+1718 VVHPTITN

-1741 DAGKTLPGAVYGL
+1741 DAGKALPGAVYGL

-1918 APEGFAK
+1918 VPEGFAK

-1934 ERGAVQLIDGAWGE
+1934 ECGAVQLIDGAWGE

-1972 KKQVQREEGKTSG
+1972 KKQVQREEGKTAG

-1992 QTGDQLP
+1992 QTGDQMP
-1999 VAPLAVV
+1999 MAPLAVV
-2006 AVIALA
+2006 AVLALA
-2012 AAAIASI
+2012 AAAIAGI